1 MVSTWAHVQGG
12 HGYFQLQLQT
22 SHALAAAASHRLCRG
37 HIPFQPIFPAD
48 LPLELGDELYIIEQG
63 GRDGEW
69 CRGYLVAP
77 PSLLAGLTSAKGQTL
92 EARVFSGIFPRNCVE
107 IREVLGDGDGY
118 KALLN
123 ADRKSI
129 DRLTLSGWDGEYLS
143 RNSLAYSVN
152 DFQAVGEV
160 SDVVFAKKGKPSQ
173 IIIHKTDGSD
183 QASPRWRTGSIPHTP
198 VSLAPRDPD
207 APKPAAPVPMLK
219 IGDETPTS
227 LTEPLVDEIASCLRE
242 WHSTNLHELLLE
254 RRYDVL
260 EEMSSIVQEL
270 DFARRQLLHNVLTGK
285 EKEALRDETVWKLV
299 KANKMLSGDVI
310 VRDPEGRGRLLTGDD
325 SAIQLAKLQS
335 EMSMLESRPTQT
347 SDATALHHL
356 LLEIN
361 AVSGNAPGQVT
372 IGIQLFSRSDAGSL
386 SPLSETFSLDIP
398 SPDKF
403 VNMSQSSRLKTLFT
417 ELAATDIGD
426 GSANG
431 RQLYLVA
438 WVRAPESRS
447 TADTTP
453 TSRPSVSRE
462 SSTPTK
468 ATANGG
474 VQPSAKGSLRTR
486 RSMMWT
492 PKQRGPSL
500 DQPSKSTTQGL
511 PRSSSSTSSVK
522 EATSQSAPTKEVT
535 AIRTVGVGILEI
547 SPILRQ
553 DKDVEQVIN
562 IWSPRRDGEDG
573 EGLTDGFDKLIRA
586 LLPSPTGRYVRADP
600 AARLHLHLR
609 PFTSCDAEFLIRQNP
624 TILHDVVQTQRIGF
638 SKAPTKPRSDIY
650 VTLSQA
656 VFPVDALL
664 SHPQAGQIPLQTT
677 TGLHNLQLT
686 LEVRDAKGA
695 RIDKCVFPS
704 SSNTS
709 NTAWRTTIAQRCTPW
724 NQTIRLKI
732 PTEKIPGAHMVMS
745 VADAPEFPFAL
756 AWMPLWDQQAFIRD
770 GRHSLL
776 LHAYDKQTSSIE
788 NGKGAYLNLPW
799 SALGKNESA
808 KDEAVTGPLATLHL
822 ETHLCSTEYS
832 QDQVILGLLNW
843 KERPVDEVLDTLKR
857 LLFVPEIEIVKQL
870 SGVFDA
876 LFGILV
882 ENAGNE
888 EYENLIFNDLVTV
901 LGIVHDRRYNLG
913 PLVDRYTDEQF
924 SFPFVTPCLIR
935 SYLRLL
941 NAGTDGTQS
950 RSLRAAFK
958 VGRHLLKFIIKA
970 REQQKAKEEGIG
982 ITTVQSTFNRDM
994 HTIFKSMETL
1004 MKNSSPALVGSKTL
1018 VVQHFHTWLPELSNV
1033 LSKDEM
1039 VMIALSFMD
1048 SCKDVTGML
1057 ILYKLV
1063 LIQNYTQ
1070 FEVFAS
1076 GEERRTLI
1084 SSCIG
1089 WLAPYWGSTSG
1100 VSDLYRDQVR
1110 LSSSI
1115 VAQLLSQSDPLLYG
1129 FMPSIVASYCAIST
1143 EGVDETEYLSLL
1155 FSKTFPFQM
1164 KAAKTPQSFDES
1176 LVELS
1181 ALMAA
1186 IAKIPSP
1193 NLPSLKELEL
1203 ALFVAQTLE
1212 AHNSILD
1219 CEAYPETWFSIHV
1232 YNHRA
1237 TIKSLEHIAVLLI
1250 DKLLPAP
1257 DDADTFDTKLWESF
1271 FMTLLKRCP
1280 CARDLPRAEA
1290 PRGLEDRRRCAR
1302 AGADLLQSTWEAIG
1316 WETTDDER
1324 ERFNLKRLGGYQV
1337 QYVPGLVPPIIGL
1350 CLSVHEGLRHVAV
1363 QILQTMILSEWDL
1376 NQDISIIETEIIS
1389 SLDALFKSKQM
1400 NESVSQKIFIGEL
1413 LDLFESETIFDDL
1426 LSNAVKSLVGTV
1438 DELLDLLVAS
1448 QSGASTQ
1455 SLHALKLMEYM
1466 KDMGREDIFIRYVH
1480 ELAEAQ
1486 AAAGNFT
1493 EAGLA
1498 LQFHA
1503 DLYEWD
1509 LNKAMPELVRPAFP
1523 PQNAFERR
1531 EALYFSII
1539 QHFENAMA
1547 WGPALACYKELA
1559 VHYEHTTMDFAK
1571 LSRAQSSMARIY
1583 DFIAKGGKQF
1593 PRYFRVVYKGLGF
1606 PPGLRDKE
1614 FIFETSPT
1622 ERMASFVDRMQ
1633 REHPTAQVMSTGDIP
1648 DYEGQFLQIS
1658 AVSAYRDVSHPVYQR
1673 PKVPS
1678 SVREHLLIS
1687 DPSRFSAT
1695 SRRHTSS
1702 SDVREQFVEKLVFT
1716 VSEAFP
1722 NILRRS
1728 EIVSAQ
1734 EVSLSPLQT
1743 AIERT
1748 WRKTQEL
1755 QLIGRRAASGE
1766 DSGLSNLT
1774 EALESLL
1781 EAGSSNSNC
1790 VASYRV
1796 FLSDAE
1802 MARNRLLEEIDED
1815 AEEVQATQQPVDSM
1829 ETALSVALVDHALA
1843 IKHALSLYQRPA
1855 QQATQAELL
1864 RRFEDVFEPEL
1875 ASLFPAPLEY
1885 SSPTPTQTARQSPS
1899 LSDKRRMAPVQRVVS
1914 PEQDLSRTIRGNA
1927 HTRKRS
1933 DRQSV
1938 SHRISIINP
1947 FKRSHG
1953 ATNSIFTIQQSDS
1966 KGQITGDQDEN
1977 LDDDTA
1983 TIHSRTTSH
1992 SRGGRSEKRR
2002 SFFGGDKTHKHG
2014 SSPSVAHD
2022 SQTSLNTHNVSRDTA
2037 TRSNDGRS
2045 RAGSQHRGPTA
2056 TGAATDRA
2064 APASSGGWS
2073 TLPSTRDYSRPVT
2086 RESNAVT
2093 LTTTNGT
2100 APLSP
2105 VLNNS
2110 NNGMR
2115 DSVFR
2120 RFSMLKGV
2128 GRKSSRMDFKANGA
2142 LPEEHINLQ
2151 SNLRLYLA
2159 LPNFRSHFRSHTF
2172 GPRRMTSGNG
2182 SLDANERTG
2191 LLGAH
2196 RDSFAGLS
2204 PHVHADEH
2212 GGHHHPNDTRVWT
2225 HWPMHVVHL
2234 TWKTLV
2240 RDYVN
2245 VLLIFVPF
2253 GIIAGAL
2260 EWDSTTVFTLN
2271 FFAIVP
2277 LASLLSFATEE
2288 LAATLGQSLGGLM
2301 NATFG
2306 NAVELIVSII
2316 ALRQNQIRVVQASM
2330 LGSILSNIL
2339 LVLGCCFFVGGLRFR
2354 EQSFNST
2361 VASTMSSLMAVAS
2374 ASLIIPATLYAAISG
2389 NTTAKPDATG
2399 EIPDPDKAAQKN
2411 ILILSHG
2418 TSIILLVIYV
2428 MYLYFQLGSHSDLFE
2443 ETNCSDTENV
2453 AGAEGEEE
2461 EEEERVLSPWAA
2473 AVVLVVVTVLVSI
2486 CADYL
2491 VDAIDPLVQT
2501 TGMSKTFIGLVLIPI
2516 VGNAAEHVT
2525 AVVVAYKDK
2534 MDLAIGVAIGSSLQ
2548 IALFVTP
2555 FLVILGWIMGIEM
2568 TLHFQTFETVAFFIS
2583 GLVVT
2588 LLIQDGKSNYLEG
2601 GMCLGMYLIL
2611 ALAFYVYPD
2620 SVGN

>member
-1 MVSTWAHVQGG
+1 MPWRPLPRIAFAVAI
-12 HGYFQLQLQT
+12 Y
-22 SHALAAAASHRLCRG
+22 
-37 HIPFQPIFPAD
+37 PFNPSSPAD

-63 GRDGEW
+63 GKDGEW

-77 PSLLAGLTSAKGQTL
+77 PSLLAGLTSTKGQTL

-123 ADRKSI
+123 ADQKSI
-129 DRLTLSGWDGEYLS
+129 DRLTLSGWDGEFTS
-143 RNSLAYSVN
+143 RNSLVYSVS
-152 DFQAVGEV
+152 DFQTAGEV
-160 SDVVFAKKGKPSQ
+160 SDVVLAKKGKPSQ

-198 VSLAPRDPD
+198 VSFAPRDPD
-207 APKPAAPVPMLK
+207 GPKPAAPVPMLK

-242 WHSTNLHELLLE
+242 WHSTNLHELLLA

-260 EEMSSIVQEL
+260 EEMSTIVQEL

-310 VRDPEGRGRLLTGDD
+310 VRDPEQRGRLLTGDD

-335 EMSMLESRPTQT
+335 EMSMLDSSPTQT
-347 SDATALHHL
+347 SDVTALHHL

-372 IGIQLFSRSDAGSL
+372 IGIQLFSRSDAGAL

-403 VNMSQSSRLKTLFT
+403 INMSQSSRLKTLFT
-417 ELAATDIGD
+417 DLAATDIGD

-438 WVRAPESRS
+438 WVRAPETRS

-453 TSRPSVSRE
+453 VSRPSISRDNP
-462 SSTPTK
+462 TPAK

-474 VQPSAKGSLRTR
+474 IQPSAKGSLRTR

-492 PKQRGPSL
+492 AKQRGPSF
-500 DQPSKSTTQGL
+500 DQPSKPTTPGI
-511 PRSSSSTSSVK
+511 PRASSSSSSFQ
-522 EATSQSAPTKEVT
+522 EPTTPQPAPTKEVS

-553 DKDVEQVIN
+553 EKDAEQVIN

-609 PFTSCDAEFLIRQNP
+609 PFVSSDAEFLIRQNP

-656 VFPVDALL
+656 VFPTDALL
-664 SHPQAGQIPLQTT
+664 SHPQAGQIPLQAS

-686 LEVRDAKGA
+686 LEVRDVKGA
-695 RIDKCVFPS
+695 RIEKCVFPS

-709 NTAWRTTIAQRCTPW
+709 NTAWRTTIAQRGSPW

-732 PTEKIPGAHMVMS
+732 PTEQIPGSHMVMS

-832 QDQVILGLLNW
+832 QDQIILSLLNW
-843 KERPVDEVLDTLKR
+843 RERPVDEVLNTLKR

-888 EYENLIFNDLVTV
+888 EYENLIFNNLVTV
-901 LGIVHDRRYNLG
+901 LGIVHDRRYNLS
-913 PLVDRYTDEQF
+913 PLVDRYADEQF
-924 SFPFVTPCLIR
+924 NFPFVTPCLIR

-941 NAGTDGTQS
+941 NASTDSTQS

-958 VGRHLLKFIIKA
+958 VGRHLFKFIIKA

-994 HTIFKSMETL
+994 HTIFKALETL

-1039 VMIALSFMD
+1039 IMIALSFMD

-1063 LIQNYTQ
+1063 LIQNYTL
-1070 FEVFAS
+1070 FDVFTS

-1089 WLAPYWGSTSG
+1089 WLAPYWGSTSA

-1115 VAQLLSQSDPLLYG
+1115 VAQLLSQPDPLIYG

-1155 FSKTFPFQM
+1155 FSKAFPFQM
-1164 KAAKTPQSFDES
+1164 KTAKTPQSFDES

-1186 IAKIPSP
+1186 ISKITSP
-1193 NLPSLKELEL
+1193 KLPSLKELEL

-1271 FMTLLKRCP
+1271 FTTLLKVISSDVLALETFPEQKR
-1280 CARDLPRAEA
+1280 RAVWKIAGDVREQ
-1290 PRGLEDRRRCAR
+1290 
-1302 AGADLLQSTWEAIG
+1302 GADLLQSTWEAIG
-1316 WETTDDER
+1316 WDTTDDER
-1324 ERFNLKRLGGYQV
+1324 ERFNLKKLGGYQV

-1350 CLSVHEGLRHVAV
+1350 CLSVHDGLRHVAV

-1389 SLDALFKSKQM
+1389 SLDILFKSKQM

-1413 LDLFESETIFDDL
+1413 LDLFESETISDDL

-1448 QSGASTQ
+1448 QGGASIQ
-1455 SLHALKLMEYM
+1455 SMHALKLMEYM

-1509 LNKAMPELVRPAFP
+1509 LTKPMPELLRPAFP
-1523 PQNAFERR
+1523 AQSAFERR
-1531 EALYFSII
+1531 EALYFSVI
-1539 QHFENAMA
+1539 QNFENAMA
-1547 WGPALACYKELA
+1547 WGPALTCYKELA
-1559 VHYEHTTMDFAK
+1559 AHYEHTTMDFAK

-1583 DFIAKGGKQF
+1583 DIIAKGGKQF

-1614 FIFETSPT
+1614 FIFEASPT

-1633 REHPTAQVMSTGDIP
+1633 REHPTAQVMSTGEIP

-1695 SRRHTSS
+1695 SRRHTNS

-1716 VSEAFP
+1716 VSQAFP

-1728 EIVSAQ
+1728 EIISAQ
-1734 EVSLSPLQT
+1734 EVALSPLQT

-1766 DSGLSNLT
+1766 DSSLSNLT

-1781 EAGSSNSNC
+1781 EFRSSSSNC

-1802 MARNRLLEEIDED
+1802 MARNKLLEQVDED
-1815 AEEVQATQQPVDSM
+1815 AEGVQQSPQPVDPM
-1829 ETALSVALVDHALA
+1829 ETALSVALIDHALA

-1875 ASLFPAPLEY
+1875 GSLMPAAAEY
-1885 SSPTPTQTARQSPS
+1885 SSPTPTQTARQSPILGDS
-1899 LSDKRRMAPVQRVVS
+1899 RRMPIQQAVS
-1914 PEQDLSRTIRGNA
+1914 PEDPNRAARGNA

-1953 ATNSIFTIQQSDS
+1953 ATSSIFTIQPSDS
-1966 KGQITGDQDEN
+1966 KGQIVGEHDEN
-1977 LDDDTA
+1977 IDDDTA

-2002 SFFGGDKTHKHG
+2002 SFFGGDKTYKHDT
-2014 SSPSVAHD
+2014 SPSVAHD
-2022 SQTSLNTHNVSRDTA
+2022 SQTSLNTHNAPRDTA
-2037 TRSNDGRS
+2037 PRSHDGRS

-2056 TGAATDRA
+2056 TGAATDRT
-2064 APASSGGWS
+2064 APSTGGWS

-2110 NNGMR
+2110 NSGMR

-2128 GRKSSRMDFKANGA
+2128 GRKSSRIDFKAN
-2142 LPEEHINLQ
+2142 
-2151 SNLRLYLA
+2151 A

-2172 GPRRMTSGNG
+2172 GPRMSSTNV
-2182 SLDANERTG
+2182 SLANERTG
-2191 LLGAH
+2191 LLASH
-2196 RDSFAGLS
+2196 RGSFDGIA
-2204 PHVHADEH
+2204 PHEHTEH
-2212 GGHHHPNDTRVWT
+2212 GQHHHHAKDNRVWV

-2234 TWKTLV
+2234 TWKTIV

-2245 VLLIFVPF
+2245 VLLIFVPL

-2260 EWDSTTVFTLN
+2260 EWDSTTVFILN

-2339 LVLGCCFFVGGLRFR
+2339 LVLGCCFFVGGLRYR

-2374 ASLIIPATLYAAISG
+2374 ASLIIPATLYAAIK
-2389 NTTAKPDATG
+2389 NTIEDGTNSHQ
-2399 EIPDPDKAAQKN
+2399 DPDKAAQSN

-2418 TSIILLVIYV
+2418 TAIILLMIYV
-2428 MYLYFQLGSHSDLFE
+2428 MYLYFQLVSHSELFE
-2443 ETNCSDTENV
+2443 ESNASDTENI
-2453 AGAEGEEE
+2453 AGTEEEE
-2461 EEEERVLSPWAA
+2461 EEEERILSPWAA

-2491 VDAIDPLVQT
+2491 VDAIDPLVKT

-2555 FLVILGWIMGIEM
+2555 FLVILGWIMDIPM

-2601 GMCLGMYLIL
+2601 GMCLGMYIIL

-2620 SVGN
+2620 NI

>member
-1 MVSTWAHVQGG
+1 MPWRPLPRIAFAVAI
-12 HGYFQLQLQT
+12 Y
-22 SHALAAAASHRLCRG
+22 
-37 HIPFQPIFPAD
+37 PFNPSSPAD

-63 GRDGEW
+63 GKDGEW

-77 PSLLAGLTSAKGQTL
+77 PSLLAGLTSTKGQTL

-107 IREVLGDGDGY
+107 IREVLGDGEGY

-129 DRLTLSGWDGEYLS
+129 DRLTLSGLDGDFVS
-143 RNSLAYSVN
+143 RNSLAYSIS
-152 DFQAVGEV
+152 DIQAAGEV

-198 VSLAPRDPD
+198 VSFAPRDPD
-207 APKPAAPVPMLK
+207 GPKPAAPVPMLK
-219 IGDETPTS
+219 IGDETPTC

-242 WHSTNLHELLLE
+242 WHSTNLHELLLA

-260 EEMSSIVQEL
+260 EEMSTIVQEL

-310 VRDPEGRGRLLTGDD
+310 VRDPEQRGCLLTGED

-335 EMSMLESRPTQT
+335 EMSMLDSSPTQT

-372 IGIQLFSRSDAGSL
+372 IGIQLFSRSDAGAL

-403 VNMSQSSRLKTLFT
+403 INMSQSSKLKTLFT
-417 ELAATDIGD
+417 DLAATDIGD

-438 WVRAPESRS
+438 WVRAPETRS

-453 TSRPSVSRE
+453 VSRPSISRD
-462 SSTPTK
+462 SPTPTK
-468 ATANGG
+468 TTANGG
-474 VQPSAKGSLRTR
+474 VQPSTKGSLRTR
-486 RSMMWT
+486 RSIMWT
-492 PKQRGPSL
+492 AKQRGPSF
-500 DQPSKSTTQGL
+500 DQPSKPTTQGI
-511 PRSSSSTSSVK
+511 PQTSSSASSFK
-522 EATSQSAPTKEVT
+522 EPTTPQPAPTKEVS

-553 DKDVEQVIN
+553 EKDAEQVIN

-609 PFTSCDAEFLIRQNP
+609 PFASSDAEFLIRQNP

-638 SKAPTKPRSDIY
+638 AKAPTKPRSDIY

-656 VFPVDALL
+656 VFPTDALL
-664 SHPQAGQIPLQTT
+664 SHPQAGQIPLQAT

-686 LEVRDAKGA
+686 LEVRDAQGA

-709 NTAWRTTIAQRCTPW
+709 NTAWRTTIAQRGSPW

-732 PTEKIPGAHMVMS
+732 PTEQIPGSHMVMS

-788 NGKGAYLNLPW
+788 NGKGAYLTLPW

-808 KDEAVTGPLATLHL
+808 KDEALTGPLATLHL

-832 QDQVILGLLNW
+832 QDQIILSLLNW
-843 KERPVDEVLDTLKR
+843 RERPVDEVLNTLKR

-870 SGVFDA
+870 NGVFDA

-888 EYENLIFNDLVTV
+888 EYENLIFNNLVTV
-901 LGIVHDRRYNLG
+901 LGIVHDRRYNLS
-913 PLVDRYTDEQF
+913 PLVDRYADEQF
-924 SFPFVTPCLIR
+924 NFPFVTPCLIR

-941 NAGTDGTQS
+941 NAATDGTQS

-958 VGRHLLKFIIKA
+958 VGRHLFKFIIKA

-994 HTIFKSMETL
+994 HTIFKALETL
-1004 MKNSSPALVGSKTL
+1004 MKNASPALVGSKTL

-1039 VMIALSFMD
+1039 IMIALSFMD

-1063 LIQNYTQ
+1063 LIQNYTL
-1070 FEVFAS
+1070 FDVFTS

-1089 WLAPYWGSTSG
+1089 WLTPYWGSTSG

-1115 VAQLLSQSDPLLYG
+1115 VAQLLSQPDPLIYG

-1155 FSKTFPFQM
+1155 FSKAFPFQM
-1164 KAAKTPQSFDES
+1164 KTAKTSQSFDES

-1186 IAKIPSP
+1186 ISKITSP
-1193 NLPSLKELEL
+1193 KLPSLKELEL

-1271 FMTLLKRCP
+1271 FTTLLKVISSDVLALETFPEQKR
-1280 CARDLPRAEA
+1280 RAVWKIAGDVREQ
-1290 PRGLEDRRRCAR
+1290 
-1302 AGADLLQSTWEAIG
+1302 GADLLQSTWEAIG
-1316 WETTDDER
+1316 WDTTDDER
-1324 ERFNLKRLGGYQV
+1324 ERFNLKKLGGYQV

-1389 SLDALFKSKQM
+1389 SLDILFKSKQM

-1413 LDLFESETIFDDL
+1413 LDLFESETISDDL

-1448 QSGASTQ
+1448 QGGASIQ
-1455 SLHALKLMEYM
+1455 SMHALKLMEYM

-1509 LNKAMPELVRPAFP
+1509 LTKPMPELLRPAFP
-1523 PQNAFERR
+1523 AQSAFERR
-1531 EALYFSII
+1531 EALYFSVI
-1539 QHFENAMA
+1539 QNFENAMA
-1547 WGPALACYKELA
+1547 WAPALTCYKELA
-1559 VHYEHTTMDFAK
+1559 AHYEHTTMDFAK

-1583 DFIAKGGKQF
+1583 DIIAKGSKQF

-1614 FIFETSPT
+1614 FIFEAAPT

-1633 REHPTAQVMSTGDIP
+1633 REHPTAQVMSTGEIP

-1658 AVSAYRDVSHPVYQR
+1658 TVSAYRDVSHPVYQR

-1687 DPSRFSAT
+1687 SPSRFSTT
-1695 SRRHTSS
+1695 SRRHTNS
-1702 SDVREQFVEKLVFT
+1702 SDVREHFVEKLVFT

-1734 EVSLSPLQT
+1734 EVALSPLQT

-1766 DSGLSNLT
+1766 DSSLSNLT

-1781 EAGSSNSNC
+1781 EFRSSPSNC

-1802 MARNRLLEEIDED
+1802 MARNKLLEQVSED
-1815 AEEVQATQQPVDSM
+1815 AEGVQETPQPVDSM
-1829 ETALSVALVDHALA
+1829 ETALSVALIDHALA

-1875 ASLFPAPLEY
+1875 GSLMPAAAEY
-1885 SSPTPTQTARQSPS
+1885 SSPTPTQTARQSPILGDS
-1899 LSDKRRMAPVQRVVS
+1899 RRMPIQQAVS
-1914 PEQDLSRTIRGNA
+1914 PEDSDRTARDNA

-1953 ATNSIFTIQQSDS
+1953 ASNSIFTIQPSDS
-1966 KGQITGDQDEN
+1966 KGQIVGEPDEN
-1977 LDDDTA
+1977 IDDDTA

-2002 SFFGGDKTHKHG
+2002 SFFSGDKAYKHDT
-2014 SSPSVAHD
+2014 SPSVTHD
-2022 SQTSLNTHNVSRDTA
+2022 SQTSLNTHNA
-2037 TRSNDGRS
+2037 TRDMAPRSHDGRS
-2045 RAGSQHRGPTA
+2045 RASSQHRGPTA
-2056 TGAATDRA
+2056 TGAATDRT
-2064 APASSGGWS
+2064 APSTGGWS

-2110 NNGMR
+2110 NSGMR

-2128 GRKSSRMDFKANGA
+2128 GRKSSRIDFKANGA
-2142 LPEEHINLQ
+2142 LPEEI
-2151 SNLRLYLA
+2151 YPA

-2172 GPRRMTSGNG
+2172 GPRMSSTNG
-2182 SLDANERTG
+2182 SLANERTG
-2191 LLGAH
+2191 LLASH
-2196 RDSFAGLS
+2196 RGSFDALA
-2204 PHVHADEH
+2204 PHEH
-2212 GGHHHPNDTRVWT
+2212 IDHGQHHHHPKDNRVWV
-2225 HWPMHVVHL
+2225 HWPMYVVHL
-2234 TWKTLV
+2234 TWKTIV

-2245 VLLIFVPF
+2245 VLLIFVPL
-2253 GIIAGAL
+2253 GIVAGAL
-2260 EWDSTTVFTLN
+2260 GWDSTAVFTLN

-2339 LVLGCCFFVGGLRFR
+2339 LVLGCCFFVGGLRYR

-2374 ASLIIPATLYAAISG
+2374 ASLIIPATLYAAIKNTVNKHDTDG
-2389 NTTAKPDATG
+2389 NH
-2399 EIPDPDKAAQKN
+2399 DPDQDAQDN

-2418 TSIILLVIYV
+2418 TAIILLMIYV
-2428 MYLYFQLGSHSDLFE
+2428 MYLYFQLVSHSDLFE
-2443 ETNCSDTENV
+2443 ESNSSDTENI
-2453 AGAEGEEE
+2453 AGTEEEEE
-2461 EEEERVLSPWAA
+2461 EEEERILSPWAA
-2473 AVVLVVVTVLVSI
+2473 GVVLVVVTVLVSI

-2491 VDAIDPLVQT
+2491 VDAIDPLVTT

-2525 AVVVAYKDK
+2525 AVVVAYKNK

-2555 FLVILGWIMGIEM
+2555 FLVILGWIMDIPM

-2601 GMCLGMYLIL
+2601 GMCLGMYIIL

-2620 SVGN
+2620 TV

>member
-1 MVSTWAHVQGG
+1 MPWRPLPRIAFAVAI
-12 HGYFQLQLQT
+12 Y
-22 SHALAAAASHRLCRG
+22 
-37 HIPFQPIFPAD
+37 PFQPSSPAD

-63 GRDGEW
+63 GKDGEW

-77 PSLLAGLTSAKGQTL
+77 PSLLAGLTSTKGQTL

-107 IREVLGDGDGY
+107 IREVLGDGDGQ
-118 KALLN
+118 KAMLN
-123 ADRKSI
+123 GNRKSV
-129 DRLTLSGWDGEYLS
+129 DRLTLSGLEGDFMS
-143 RNSLAYSVN
+143 RNSLVYSESYM
-152 DFQAVGEV
+152 GTEV
-160 SDVVFAKKGKPSQ
+160 SDAVFAKKGKPAH
-173 IIIHKTDGSD
+173 IVIHKTEERDLS
-183 QASPRWRTGSIPHTP
+183 SPRSVQTWRSGSIPHTP
-198 VSLAPRDPD
+198 VSFSPRDPN

-242 WHSTNLHELLLE
+242 WHSTNLHELLLT
-254 RRYDVL
+254 RQYDVL
-260 EEMSSIVQEL
+260 EEMSTIVQEL
-270 DFARRQLLHNVLTGK
+270 DFARRQLLHNVLTGQ

-310 VRDPEGRGRLLTGDD
+310 VRDPEQRGRLLTGED

-335 EMSMLESRPTQT
+335 EMSMLDSRPTST

-361 AVSGNAPGQVT
+361 AVSGNAPGPVT
-372 IGIQLFSRSDAGSL
+372 IGIQLFSRTDSGVL
-386 SPLSETFSLDIP
+386 SPLSETFSLEIP

-403 VNMSQSSRLKTLFT
+403 INMSQSSKLKTLFT
-417 ELAATDIGD
+417 DLAATDIGD

-431 RQLYLVA
+431 RQLYLLA
-438 WVRAPESRS
+438 TVRAPETRS
-447 TADTTP
+447 TTDTTP
-453 TSRPSVSRE
+453 VSRSSISRE
-462 SSTPTK
+462 SPAPAK
-468 ATANGG
+468 AAGASG
-474 VQPSAKGSLRTR
+474 IQPSVKGSLRTR

-492 PKQRGPSL
+492 PKTRGPSL
-500 DQPSKSTTQGL
+500 DQSSPTGQGL
-511 PRSSSSTSSVK
+511 PRQSSSSSSIK
-522 EATSQSAPTKEVT
+522 EQTTAQSTPAKEIL

-553 DKDVEQVIN
+553 DRDAEQVIN
-562 IWSPRRDGEDG
+562 IWSPRQNGEDG
-573 EGLTDGFDKLIRA
+573 EGLTEGFDKLIRT
-586 LLPSPTGRYVRADP
+586 LLPSPTGRYVRCDP
-600 AARLHLHLR
+600 AARLHLHLH
-609 PFTSCDAEFLIRQNP
+609 PFISSDPDALIRQNP
-624 TILHDVVQTQRIGF
+624 TIMHDVVQTQRIGF
-638 SKAPTKPRSDIY
+638 SKAPTRPRSDIY

-656 VFPVDALL
+656 VFPTDALL
-664 SHPQAGQIPLQTT
+664 SHPQAGQIPLQAT

-686 LEVRDAKGA
+686 LEVRDAKGG
-695 RIDKCVFPS
+695 RIDKCVYPS
-704 SSNTS
+704 SANTC
-709 NTAWRTTIAQRCTPW
+709 NTAWRTTIAQRGTPW

-732 PTEKIPGAHMVMS
+732 PTEQIPGSHIVMS
-745 VADAPEFPFAL
+745 VANAPEFPFAL
-756 AWMPLWDQQAFIRD
+756 AWMPLWDHQAFIRD

-808 KDEAVTGPLATLHL
+808 KDQDVTGPLATLHL

-832 QDQVILGLLNW
+832 QDQVILSLLNW
-843 KERPVDEVLDTLKR
+843 RERPVDEVLDPLKR

-888 EYENLIFNDLVTV
+888 EYENLIFNNLVTV
-901 LGIVHDRRYNLG
+901 LGIVHDRRFNLG
-913 PLVDRYTDEQF
+913 PLVDRYADNQF
-924 SFPFVTPCLIR
+924 NFPFVTPCLIR

-941 NAGTDGTQS
+941 HAGTDGQQS

-982 ITTVQSTFNRDM
+982 ITAVQSTFNRDM
-994 HTIFKSMETL
+994 HTIFKSLETL
-1004 MKNSSPALVGSKTL
+1004 MKNPSPALVGSKTL
-1018 VVQHFHTWLPELSNV
+1018 VVQHFHTWLPELSKV
-1033 LSKDEM
+1033 LNKDEM

-1070 FEVFAS
+1070 FELFAS
-1076 GEERRTLI
+1076 GEERQTLI

-1089 WLAPYWGSTSG
+1089 WLAPYWGSTST

-1115 VAQLLSQSDPLLYG
+1115 VAQLLSQPDPQLYG
-1129 FMPSIVASYCAIST
+1129 FMPSIVASYCAISA

-1155 FSKTFPFQM
+1155 FSKAFPFQM
-1164 KAAKTPQSFDES
+1164 KTAKTPQSFDES

-1186 IAKIPSP
+1186 IAKIVSP
-1193 NLPSLKELEL
+1193 ILPSLKELEL
-1203 ALFVAQTLE
+1203 ATFVAQTFE

-1219 CEAYPETWFSIHV
+1219 CQAYPETWFSIHV

-1250 DKLLPAP
+1250 ENLLPAP

-1271 FMTLLKRCP
+1271 FTTLLKVISSDVLALETFPEQKR
-1280 CARDLPRAEA
+1280 RAVWKIAGDVREQ
-1290 PRGLEDRRRCAR
+1290 
-1302 AGADLLQSTWEAIG
+1302 GADLLQSTWEAIG
-1316 WETTDDER
+1316 WETTEDER

-1350 CLSVHEGLRHVAV
+1350 CLSVHDGLRHVAV

-1389 SLDALFKSKQM
+1389 SLDTLFKSKHM
-1400 NESVSQKIFIGEL
+1400 NESVSQKIFVGEL
-1413 LDLFESETIFDDL
+1413 LDLFENETIADEL

-1509 LNKAMPELVRPAFP
+1509 LNKAMPELLTPELPA
-1523 PQNAFERR
+1523 QSAFDRR
-1531 EALYFSII
+1531 EALYFSVI

-1547 WGPALACYKELA
+1547 WAPALACYKELA
-1559 VHYEHTTMDFAK
+1559 AHYEHTTMDFAK

-1583 DFIAKGGKQF
+1583 DCIAKGGKQF
-1593 PRYFRVVYKGLGF
+1593 PRYFRVAYKGLGF
-1606 PPGLRDKE
+1606 PPSLRDKE
-1614 FIFETSPT
+1614 FIFEGSPT

-1633 REHPTAQVMSTGDIP
+1633 REHPTAQITSAGEIP

-1658 AVSAYRDVSHPVYQR
+1658 AVSAYRDVTHPVYQR
-1673 PKVPS
+1673 SKIPH

-1702 SDVREQFVEKLVFT
+1702 SDVREQYVEKLIFT

-1728 EIVSAQ
+1728 EIISAQ
-1734 EVSLSPLQT
+1734 EVALSPLQT

-1755 QLIGRRAASGE
+1755 QLLERRAASGE
-1766 DSGLSNLT
+1766 DSSLSNLT
-1774 EALESLL
+1774 EALEQLL
-1781 EAGSSNSNC
+1781 ENRSPTSNC
-1790 VASYRV
+1790 VALYRQ

-1802 MARNRLLEEIDED
+1802 MAREKLLEEVDED
-1815 AEEVQATQQPVDSM
+1815 ATDAEAVPEDADPM
-1829 ETALSVALVDHALA
+1829 ENALAVALIDHALA

-1855 QQATQAELL
+1855 HQATQAELL

-1875 ASLFPAPLEY
+1875 ASLTSTPVEY
-1885 SSPTPTQTARQSPS
+1885 SSPTPTQTARQSPNS
-1899 LSDKRRMAPVQRVVS
+1899 SEIRRHQSVQRTAS
-1914 PEQDLSRTIRGNA
+1914 PEQELMRASRGKA
-1927 HTRKRS
+1927 HTHKRS
-1933 DRQSV
+1933 ERQSV

-1953 ATNSIFTIQQSDS
+1953 ASNSIFTIQQSDS
-1966 KGQITGDQDEN
+1966 KGLIVDQEEA
-1977 LDDDTA
+1977 DDDTA

-2014 SSPSVAHD
+2014 SSPSVGGAGAGHD
-2022 SQTSLNTHNVSRDTA
+2022 SQTSLKTKPSRNPSRDTTA
-2037 TRSNDGRS
+2037 QSHDGRS

-2056 TGAATDRA
+2056 SGAAGPDRP

-2073 TLPSTRDYSRPVT
+2073 TLPPTRDYSRPAT
-2086 RESNAVT
+2086 RDSTNNTVT

-2105 VLNNS
+2105 VSNGSANGNS
-2110 NNGMR
+2110 SGMR

-2120 RFSMLKGV
+2120 RFTHV
-2128 GRKSSRMDFKANGA
+2128 
-2142 LPEEHINLQ
+2142 
-2151 SNLRLYLA
+2151 
-2159 LPNFRSHFRSHTF
+2159 NFRSQFRSYSF
-2172 GPRRMTSGNG
+2172 GSSRRMSSGSAGNG
-2182 SLDANERTG
+2182 NINGPSEQTS
-2191 LLGAH
+2191 LLGSH
-2196 RDSFAGLS
+2196 RASSFSGLA
-2204 PHVHADEH
+2204 PHEQQEH
-2212 GGHHHPNDTRVWT
+2212 GQHHHHPKDNRVWVA
-2225 HWPMHVVHL
+2225 WPKHVVRL

-2245 VLLIFVPF
+2245 LLLVMVPL
-2253 GIIAGAL
+2253 GIVAGAL
-2260 EWDSTTVFTLN
+2260 GWDSTAVFTLN
-2271 FFAIVP
+2271 FFAIIP

-2288 LAATLGQSLGGLM
+2288 LAATMGQALGGLM

-2316 ALRQNQIRVVQASM
+2316 ALKDNQVRVVQASM

-2354 EQSFNST
+2354 EQTFNST

-2374 ASLIIPATLYAAISG
+2374 ASLIIPATLYAAISNG
-2389 NTTAKPDATG
+2389 TTTKPGENATS
-2399 EIPDPDKAAQKN
+2399 PDDNAQKN

-2418 TSIILLVIYV
+2418 TSIILLIIYV
-2428 MYLYFQLGSHSDLFE
+2428 MYLYFQLHSHADLFE
-2443 ETNCSDTENV
+2443 ETNGSDAEN
-2453 AGAEGEEE
+2453 GAADEEE
-2461 EEEERVLSPWAA
+2461 EEEERVLTPWAA
-2473 AVVLVVVTVLVSI
+2473 TVALIVVTILVAI

-2491 VDAIDPLVQT
+2491 VGSIDSIVQK

-2601 GMCLGMYLIL
+2601 GMCLGMYIIL

-2620 SVGN
+2620 NVAT

>member
-1 MVSTWAHVQGG
+1 MPWRPLPRIAFAVAI
-12 HGYFQLQLQT
+12 Y
-22 SHALAAAASHRLCRG
+22 
-37 HIPFQPIFPAD
+37 PFNPSSPAD

-63 GRDGEW
+63 GTDGEW

-77 PSLLAGLTSAKGQTL
+77 PSLLAGLTSTKGQTL

-129 DRLTLSGWDGEYLS
+129 DRLTLSGLDGDYLS
-143 RNSLAYSVN
+143 RNSLAYSVS
-152 DFQAVGEV
+152 DVQAAGEV

-198 VSLAPRDPD
+198 VSFAPRDPD

-242 WHSTNLHELLLE
+242 WHSTNLHELLLA

-260 EEMSSIVQEL
+260 EEMSNIVQEL

-310 VRDPEGRGRLLTGDD
+310 VRDPEQRGRLLTGDD

-335 EMSMLESRPTQT
+335 EMSMLDSRPTQV

-372 IGIQLFSRSDAGSL
+372 IGIQLFSRSDTGSL

-438 WVRAPESRS
+438 WVRAPETRS
-447 TADTTP
+447 AADTTP
-453 TSRPSVSRE
+453 MSRPSISRE
-462 SSTPTK
+462 SPTPAK
-468 ATANGG
+468 ATTNGG
-474 VQPSAKGSLRTR
+474 IQPSAKGSLKTR

-492 PKQRGPSL
+492 PKQRGPSFE
-500 DQPSKSTTQGL
+500 QPSKGTTQGI
-511 PRSSSSTSSVK
+511 PRTSSSTSSAK
-522 EATSQSAPTKEVT
+522 EATTPQAAPTKEVS

-553 DKDVEQVIN
+553 EKDAEQVIN

-609 PFTSCDAEFLIRQNP
+609 PFTSSDAECLIRQNP
-624 TILHDVVQTQRIGF
+624 TILHDVIQTQRIGF

-656 VFPVDALL
+656 VFPTDALL
-664 SHPQAGQIPLQTT
+664 SHPQAGQIPLQATS
-677 TGLHNLQLT
+677 GLHNLQLT

-709 NTAWRTTIAQRCTPW
+709 NTAWRTTIAQRGTPW

-732 PTEKIPGAHMVMS
+732 PTEQIPGSHMVMS

-832 QDQVILGLLNW
+832 QDQVILSLLNW
-843 KERPVDEVLDTLKR
+843 RERPVDEVLDTLKR

-888 EYENLIFNDLVTV
+888 EYENLIFNNLVTV

-913 PLVDRYTDEQF
+913 PLVDRYADEQF
-924 SFPFVTPCLIR
+924 NFPFVTPCLIR

-941 NAGTDGTQS
+941 NAATDGTQS
-950 RSLRAAFK
+950 RNLRAAFK

-994 HTIFKSMETL
+994 HTIFKSLETL

-1018 VVQHFHTWLPELSNV
+1018 VVQHFHTWLPELSHI

-1039 VMIALSFMD
+1039 IMIALSFMD

-1063 LIQNYTQ
+1063 LIQNYTL

-1076 GEERRTLI
+1076 GDERRTLI

-1115 VAQLLSQSDPLLYG
+1115 VAQLLSQSDPLLYE

-1155 FSKTFPFQM
+1155 FSKAFPFQM
-1164 KAAKTPQSFDES
+1164 KTAKTPQSFDES

-1181 ALMAA
+1181 ALIAA

-1193 NLPSLKELEL
+1193 KLPKLKELEL

-1250 DKLLPAP
+1250 DRLLPAP

-1271 FMTLLKRCP
+1271 FTTLLKVISSDVLALETFPEQKR
-1280 CARDLPRAEA
+1280 RAVWKIAGDVREQ
-1290 PRGLEDRRRCAR
+1290 
-1302 AGADLLQSTWEAIG
+1302 GADLLQSTWEAIG

-1324 ERFNLKRLGGYQV
+1324 ERFNLKKLGGYQV

-1413 LDLFESETIFDDL
+1413 LDLFESETISDDL

-1509 LNKAMPELVRPAFP
+1509 LTKPLPELLRPAFP
-1523 PQNAFERR
+1523 PQSAFERR
-1531 EALYFSII
+1531 EALYFSVI
-1539 QHFENAMA
+1539 QNFENAMA

-1559 VHYEHTTMDFAK
+1559 AHYEHTTMDFAK

-1593 PRYFRVVYKGLGF
+1593 PRYFRVAYKGLGF

-1614 FIFETSPT
+1614 FIFEASPT

-1633 REHPTAQVMSTGDIP
+1633 REHPTAQVMSTGEIP

-1658 AVSAYRDVSHPVYQR
+1658 AVSAHRDVSHPVYQR

-1695 SRRHTSS
+1695 SRRHTSG

-1734 EVSLSPLQT
+1734 EVALSPLQT

-1755 QLIGRRAASGE
+1755 QLLCRRAASGE
-1766 DSGLSNLT
+1766 DSSLSNLT

-1781 EAGSSNSNC
+1781 EVRSPTSNC
-1790 VASYRV
+1790 VALYRV

-1802 MARNRLLEEIDED
+1802 MARNKLLEEIDED
-1815 AEEVQATQQPVDSM
+1815 AEEIQQTQQPVDPM
-1829 ETALSVALVDHALA
+1829 ETALSVALIDHALA
-1843 IKHALSLYQRPA
+1843 IKYALSLYQRPA

-1875 ASLFPAPLEY
+1875 GSLVPAAEY
-1885 SSPTPTQTARQSPS
+1885 SSPTPTQTARQSSP
-1899 LSDKRRMAPVQRVVS
+1899 LGDNRRMPAIQRIVS
-1914 PEQDLSRTIRGNA
+1914 PEQDQSRAARGNS

-1953 ATNSIFTIQQSDS
+1953 ASNSIFTIQQSDS
-1966 KGQITGDQDEN
+1966 KGQIVGEQDEN
-1977 LDDDTA
+1977 IDDDTA

-1992 SRGGRSEKRR
+1992 SRGGRSEKCR
-2002 SFFGGDKTHKHG
+2002 SFFGGDKTYKHG
-2014 SSPSVAHD
+2014 SSPSVAHE
-2022 SQTSLNTHNVSRDTA
+2022 SQTSLNAHNASRDTTA
-2037 TRSNDGRS
+2037 RSTDGRS

-2056 TGAATDRA
+2056 SGTATDRA

-2086 RESNAVT
+2086 RDSNAVT

-2105 VLNNS
+2105 VLNN
-2110 NNGMR
+2110 NNTGMR

-2128 GRKSSRMDFKANGA
+2128 GRKGSRMDFKANGA
-2142 LPEEHINLQ
+2142 LPEE
-2151 SNLRLYLA
+2151 
-2159 LPNFRSHFRSHTF
+2159 
-2172 GPRRMTSGNG
+2172 
-2182 SLDANERTG
+2182 
-2191 LLGAH
+2191 
-2196 RDSFAGLS
+2196 
-2204 PHVHADEH
+2204 
-2212 GGHHHPNDTRVWT
+2212 
-2225 HWPMHVVHL
+2225 
-2234 TWKTLV
+2234 
-2240 RDYVN
+2240 
-2245 VLLIFVPF
+2245 
-2253 GIIAGAL
+2253 
-2260 EWDSTTVFTLN
+2260 
-2271 FFAIVP
+2271 
-2277 LASLLSFATEE
+2277 
-2288 LAATLGQSLGGLM
+2288 
-2301 NATFG
+2301 
-2306 NAVELIVSII
+2306 
-2316 ALRQNQIRVVQASM
+2316 
-2330 LGSILSNIL
+2330 
-2339 LVLGCCFFVGGLRFR
+2339 
-2354 EQSFNST
+2354 
-2361 VASTMSSLMAVAS
+2361 
-2374 ASLIIPATLYAAISG
+2374 
-2389 NTTAKPDATG
+2389 
-2399 EIPDPDKAAQKN
+2399 
-2411 ILILSHG
+2411 
-2418 TSIILLVIYV
+2418 
-2428 MYLYFQLGSHSDLFE
+2428 
-2443 ETNCSDTENV
+2443 
-2453 AGAEGEEE
+2453 
-2461 EEEERVLSPWAA
+2461 
-2473 AVVLVVVTVLVSI
+2473 
-2486 CADYL
+2486 
-2491 VDAIDPLVQT
+2491 
-2501 TGMSKTFIGLVLIPI
+2501 
-2516 VGNAAEHVT
+2516 
-2525 AVVVAYKDK
+2525 
-2534 MDLAIGVAIGSSLQ
+2534 
-2548 IALFVTP
+2548 
-2555 FLVILGWIMGIEM
+2555 
-2568 TLHFQTFETVAFFIS
+2568 
-2583 GLVVT
+2583 
-2588 LLIQDGKSNYLEG
+2588 
-2601 GMCLGMYLIL
+2601 
-2611 ALAFYVYPD
+2611 
-2620 SVGN
+2620 

>member
-1 MVSTWAHVQGG
+1 MPWRPLPRIAFAVAI
-12 HGYFQLQLQT
+12 Y
-22 SHALAAAASHRLCRG
+22 
-37 HIPFQPIFPAD
+37 PFNPSSPAD

-63 GRDGEW
+63 GSNGEW

-77 PSLLAGLTSAKGQTL
+77 PSLLAGLTSTKGQTL

-107 IREVLGDGDGY
+107 IREVLGDNDGY
-118 KALLN
+118 RALLN
-123 ADRKSI
+123 GDRRSI
-129 DRLTLSGWDGEYLS
+129 DRLTLSGLEGDLMS
-143 RNSLAYSVN
+143 RNSLAISVG
-152 DFQAVGEV
+152 DFQAAGEV
-160 SDVVFAKKGKPSQ
+160 SDVVFARKGRPSQ
-173 IIIHKTDGSD
+173 IVINKTDD
-183 QASPRWRTGSIPHTP
+183 PDMASPRSVQTWRTRSIPHTP
-198 VSLAPRDPD
+198 VSFAPRDPD

-242 WHSTNLHELLLE
+242 WHSTNLHELLLA

-260 EEMSSIVQEL
+260 EDMSNIVQEL

-285 EKEALRDETVWKLV
+285 EKEKLRDETVWKLV

-310 VRDPEGRGRLLTGDD
+310 VRDPEQRGRLLTGED

-335 EMSMLESRPTQT
+335 EMSMLESHPTAT

-372 IGIQLFSRSDAGSL
+372 IAIQLFSRSDAGTL

-403 VNMSQSSRLKTLFT
+403 VNMSQSSKLKTLFT

-426 GSANG
+426 GSPNG

-438 WVRAPESRS
+438 WVRASETRS

-453 TSRPSVSRE
+453 VSRPSISRD
-462 SSTPTK
+462 SPTQSK

-474 VQPSAKGSLRTR
+474 IQPSVKGSLRTR

-492 PKQRGPSL
+492 GKQRGPSF
-500 DQPSKSTTQGL
+500 DQPAKSPGIPQ
-511 PRSSSSTSSVK
+511 SASSSTSVK
-522 EATSQSAPTKEVT
+522 ETASPKPATKEVS

-553 DKDVEQVIN
+553 DKDAEQVIN
-562 IWSPRRDGEDG
+562 IWSPRRDGEEG
-573 EGLTDGFDKLIRA
+573 EGLTDGFDKLIRT

-609 PFTSCDAEFLIRQNP
+609 PFTSSDAESLIRQNP

-656 VFPVDALL
+656 VFPADALL
-664 SHPQAGQIPLQTT
+664 SHPQAGQIPLQAT
-677 TGLHNLQLT
+677 TGLNNLQLT
-686 LEVRDAKGA
+686 LEVRDANGG

-709 NTAWRTTIAQRCTPW
+709 NTAWRTTIAQRGSPW

-732 PTEKIPGAHMVMS
+732 PTEQIPGSHMVMS

-770 GRHSLL
+770 GRHFLL

-832 QDQVILGLLNW
+832 QDQVILSLLNW
-843 KERPVDEVLDTLKR
+843 RERPVDEVLDTLKR

-901 LGIVHDRRYNLG
+901 LGIVHDRRFNLG
-913 PLVDRYTDEQF
+913 PLVDRYADEQF

-941 NAGTDGTQS
+941 NAATDGTQS

-982 ITTVQSTFNRDM
+982 ITAVQSTFNRDM
-994 HTIFKSMETL
+994 HTIFKSLETL
-1004 MKNSSPALVGSKTL
+1004 MKNSSPTLVGSKTL
-1018 VVQHFHTWLPELSNV
+1018 VVQHFHTWLPELSKV

-1039 VMIALSFMD
+1039 IMIALSFMD

-1063 LIQNYTQ
+1063 LIQNYTL
-1070 FEVFAS
+1070 FEIFSS

-1089 WLAPYWGSTSG
+1089 WLAPYWGSTPS

-1110 LSSSI
+1110 LSCSI
-1115 VAQLLSQSDPLLYG
+1115 VAQLLSQPDPQLYG
-1129 FMPSIVASYCAIST
+1129 FMPSIVASYCAVSA

-1155 FSKTFPFQM
+1155 FSKSFPFQM
-1164 KAAKTPQSFDES
+1164 KTAKTPQAFDES

-1186 IAKIPSP
+1186 IAKIISP
-1193 NLPSLKELEL
+1193 DLPSLKELEL
-1203 ALFVAQTLE
+1203 ATFIGQTFE

-1219 CEAYPETWFSIHV
+1219 CEAYPESWFSIHV

-1237 TIKSLEHIAVLLI
+1237 TIKSLEHIALLLI
-1250 DKLLPAP
+1250 DKFLPAP

-1271 FMTLLKRCP
+1271 FTTLLKVISSDVLALETFPEQKR
-1280 CARDLPRAEA
+1280 RAVWKIAGDVREQ
-1290 PRGLEDRRRCAR
+1290 
-1302 AGADLLQSTWEAIG
+1302 GADLLQSTWEAIG
-1316 WETTDDER
+1316 WEATDDER
-1324 ERFNLKRLGGYQV
+1324 ERFNLKKLGGYQV

-1363 QILQTMILSEWDL
+1363 QILQTMILSEWEL

-1389 SLDALFKSKQM
+1389 SLDTLFKSKQM
-1400 NESVSQKIFIGEL
+1400 NESVSQKIFVGEL
-1413 LDLFESETIFDDL
+1413 LDLFESETISDDL

-1448 QSGASTQ
+1448 QGGASTQ

-1509 LNKAMPELVRPAFP
+1509 LNKPLPELLTPALP
-1523 PQNAFERR
+1523 AQNAFERR

-1547 WGPALACYKELA
+1547 WAPALTCYKELA
-1559 VHYEHTTMDFAK
+1559 AHYEHTTMDFAK

-1606 PPGLRDKE
+1606 PQGLRDKE
-1614 FIFETSPT
+1614 FIFEASPT
-1622 ERMASFVDRMQ
+1622 ERMATFVDRMQ
-1633 REHPTAQVMSTGDIP
+1633 REHPSAQIMSTGEIP

-1658 AVSAYRDVSHPVYQR
+1658 AVSAHRDVSHPVYQR
-1673 PKVPS
+1673 PKVPF

-1695 SRRHTSS
+1695 SRRHTTS

-1716 VSEAFP
+1716 VSESFP

-1728 EIVSAQ
+1728 EIISVD
-1734 EVSLSPLQT
+1734 EITLSPLQT

-1766 DSGLSNLT
+1766 DSTLSNLT

-1781 EAGSSNSNC
+1781 ELRSPTSNC
-1790 VASYRV
+1790 VALYRV

-1802 MARNRLLEEIDED
+1802 MARNKLLEEIDED
-1815 AEEVQATQQPVDSM
+1815 AEEIVQTEQPVDPM
-1829 ETALSVALVDHALA
+1829 ETALSVALVDHAMA

-1855 QQATQAELL
+1855 HQATQAELL

-1875 ASLFPAPLEY
+1875 GSMVPAVLEY

-1899 LSDKRRMAPVQRVVS
+1899 LSDNRRTKSLQRVS
-1914 PEQDLSRTIRGNA
+1914 QDQEQIRSTRSNA

-1933 DRQSV
+1933 ERQSV

-1966 KGQITGDQDEN
+1966 KGQIVSEQDETAE
-1977 LDDDTA
+1977 DDTA

-2002 SFFGGDKTHKHG
+2002 SFFGGDKTYKHG
-2014 SSPSVAHD
+2014 SSPSVANAAHD
-2022 SQTSLNTHNVSRDTA
+2022 SQTSLNMRNDA
-2037 TRSNDGRS
+2037 ARSHDGRS
-2045 RAGSQHRGPTA
+2045 RAGSQHRGA
-2056 TGAATDRA
+2056 SVTGAATDRT
-2064 APASSGGWS
+2064 APVSSGGWS
-2073 TLPSTRDYSRPVT
+2073 TIPPTRDYSRPATRDSNTVT
-2086 RESNAVT
+2086 M
-2093 LTTTNGT
+2093 TTTNGT

-2105 VLNNS
+2105 VLNN
-2110 NNGMR
+2110 NNTGMR

-2120 RFSMLKGV
+2120 RFSLLKGV
-2128 GRKSSRMDFKANGA
+2128 GRKSSRLDFKANGA
-2142 LPEEHINLQ
+2142 LPEE
-2151 SNLRLYLA
+2151 
-2159 LPNFRSHFRSHTF
+2159 
-2172 GPRRMTSGNG
+2172 
-2182 SLDANERTG
+2182 
-2191 LLGAH
+2191 
-2196 RDSFAGLS
+2196 
-2204 PHVHADEH
+2204 
-2212 GGHHHPNDTRVWT
+2212 
-2225 HWPMHVVHL
+2225 
-2234 TWKTLV
+2234 
-2240 RDYVN
+2240 
-2245 VLLIFVPF
+2245 
-2253 GIIAGAL
+2253 
-2260 EWDSTTVFTLN
+2260 
-2271 FFAIVP
+2271 
-2277 LASLLSFATEE
+2277 
-2288 LAATLGQSLGGLM
+2288 
-2301 NATFG
+2301 
-2306 NAVELIVSII
+2306 
-2316 ALRQNQIRVVQASM
+2316 
-2330 LGSILSNIL
+2330 
-2339 LVLGCCFFVGGLRFR
+2339 
-2354 EQSFNST
+2354 
-2361 VASTMSSLMAVAS
+2361 
-2374 ASLIIPATLYAAISG
+2374 
-2389 NTTAKPDATG
+2389 
-2399 EIPDPDKAAQKN
+2399 
-2411 ILILSHG
+2411 
-2418 TSIILLVIYV
+2418 
-2428 MYLYFQLGSHSDLFE
+2428 
-2443 ETNCSDTENV
+2443 
-2453 AGAEGEEE
+2453 
-2461 EEEERVLSPWAA
+2461 
-2473 AVVLVVVTVLVSI
+2473 
-2486 CADYL
+2486 
-2491 VDAIDPLVQT
+2491 
-2501 TGMSKTFIGLVLIPI
+2501 
-2516 VGNAAEHVT
+2516 
-2525 AVVVAYKDK
+2525 
-2534 MDLAIGVAIGSSLQ
+2534 
-2548 IALFVTP
+2548 
-2555 FLVILGWIMGIEM
+2555 
-2568 TLHFQTFETVAFFIS
+2568 
-2583 GLVVT
+2583 
-2588 LLIQDGKSNYLEG
+2588 
-2601 GMCLGMYLIL
+2601 
-2611 ALAFYVYPD
+2611 
-2620 SVGN
+2620 

>member
-1 MVSTWAHVQGG
+1 MPWRPLPRIAFAVAI
-12 HGYFQLQLQT
+12 Y
-22 SHALAAAASHRLCRG
+22 
-37 HIPFQPIFPAD
+37 PFNPSSPAD

-63 GRDGEW
+63 GTDGEW

-77 PSLLAGLTSAKGQTL
+77 PSLLAGLTSTKGQTL

-129 DRLTLSGWDGEYLS
+129 DRLTLSGWDGDLLS
-143 RNSLAYSVN
+143 RNSLAYSLS
-152 DFQAVGEV
+152 DSQAAGEV
-160 SDVVFAKKGKPSQ
+160 SEVVFAKKGKPSQ
-173 IIIHKTDGSD
+173 IVIHKTDGSD

-198 VSLAPRDPD
+198 VSFAPRDPD
-207 APKPAAPVPMLK
+207 GPKPAAPVPMLK

-242 WHSTNLHELLLE
+242 WHSTNLHELLLA
-254 RRYDVL
+254 RQYNVL
-260 EEMSSIVQEL
+260 EEMSTIVQEL

-310 VRDPEGRGRLLTGDD
+310 VRDPEQRGRLLTGDD

-335 EMSMLESRPTQT
+335 EMSMLDSSPIQI

-372 IGIQLFSRSDAGSL
+372 IGIQLFSRSDTGAL

-403 VNMSQSSRLKTLFT
+403 INMSQSSKLKTLFT

-438 WVRAPESRS
+438 WVRAPETRS
-447 TADTTP
+447 TADTTLV
-453 TSRPSVSRE
+453 SRPSISRE
-462 SSTPTK
+462 SPTPTK

-474 VQPSAKGSLRTR
+474 IQPSVKGSLKTR

-492 PKQRGPSL
+492 PKQRGPGL
-500 DQPSKSTTQGL
+500 DQPSKPTTQGV
-511 PRSSSSTSSVK
+511 PRTPSSTSSAK
-522 EATSQSAPTKEVT
+522 EATTPQPAPTKEVS

-547 SPILRQ
+547 SSILRQ
-553 DKDVEQVIN
+553 EKDAEQVIN

-586 LLPSPTGRYVRADP
+586 LLPSPTGR
-600 AARLHLHLR
+600 
-609 PFTSCDAEFLIRQNP
+609 SDAESLIRQNP

-656 VFPVDALL
+656 VFPTDALL
-664 SHPQAGQIPLQTT
+664 SHPQAGQIPLQAT

-704 SSNTS
+704 SSNNS
-709 NTAWRTTIAQRCTPW
+709 NTAWRTTIAERGSPW

-732 PTEKIPGAHMVMS
+732 PTEQIPGSHMVMS

-808 KDEAVTGPLATLHL
+808 KDEALTGPLATLHL

-832 QDQVILGLLNW
+832 QDQVILSLLNW
-843 KERPVDEVLDTLKR
+843 RERPVDEVFDTLKR
-857 LLFVPEIEIVKQL
+857 LLFVPEIEIVKQV

-913 PLVDRYTDEQF
+913 PLVDRYADEQF
-924 SFPFVTPCLIR
+924 NFPFVTPCLIR

-941 NAGTDGTQS
+941 SAGTDGTQS

-1039 VMIALSFMD
+1039 IMIALSFMD

-1063 LIQNYTQ
+1063 LIQNYTL
-1070 FEVFAS
+1070 FEIFAS
-1076 GEERRTLI
+1076 GEERQTLI

-1089 WLAPYWGSTSG
+1089 WLAPYWGSTSD

-1155 FSKTFPFQM
+1155 FSKAFPFQM
-1164 KAAKTPQSFDES
+1164 KTAKTPQKFDES

-1186 IAKIPSP
+1186 IAKIASP
-1193 NLPSLKELEL
+1193 KLPSLKELEL

-1237 TIKSLEHIAVLLI
+1237 TIKSLEHIALLLI
-1250 DKLLPAP
+1250 DNLLPAP

-1271 FMTLLKRCP
+1271 FTTLLKVISSDVLALETFPEQKR
-1280 CARDLPRAEA
+1280 RAVWKIAGDVREQ
-1290 PRGLEDRRRCAR
+1290 
-1302 AGADLLQSTWEAIG
+1302 GADLLQSTWEAIG

-1324 ERFNLKRLGGYQV
+1324 ERFNLKKLGGYQV

-1350 CLSVHEGLRHVAV
+1350 CLSVHEGLRRVAV

-1389 SLDALFKSKQM
+1389 SLDTLFKSKQM
-1400 NESVSQKIFIGEL
+1400 GESVSQKIFIGEL
-1413 LDLFESETIFDDL
+1413 LDLFESETISDDL

-1448 QSGASTQ
+1448 QNGASTQ

-1486 AAAGNFT
+1486 AEAGNFT

-1509 LNKAMPELVRPAFP
+1509 LTKPMPELLRPAFP
-1523 PQNAFERR
+1523 PQSAFERR
-1531 EALYFSII
+1531 EALYFSVI
-1539 QHFENAMA
+1539 QNFENAMA

-1559 VHYEHTTMDFAK
+1559 AHYEHTTMDFAK

-1583 DFIAKGGKQF
+1583 DIIAKGSKQF
-1593 PRYFRVVYKGLGF
+1593 PRYFRVAYKGLGF

-1614 FIFETSPT
+1614 FIFEASPT

-1633 REHPTAQVMSTGDIP
+1633 REHPTAQIMSTGEIP

-1658 AVSAYRDVSHPVYQR
+1658 AVSAYRDVSHPIYQR
-1673 PKVPS
+1673 SKVPS

-1695 SRRHTSS
+1695 SRRHTTS
-1702 SDVREQFVEKLVFT
+1702 SDVREQFVEKLIFT

-1734 EVSLSPLQT
+1734 EISLSPLQT

-1755 QLIGRRAASGE
+1755 QLIERRAASGE
-1766 DSGLSNLT
+1766 DSNLSNLT

-1781 EAGSSNSNC
+1781 ELRSSNSNC
-1790 VASYRV
+1790 VALYRV
-1796 FLSDAE
+1796 FLADAE
-1802 MARNRLLEEIDED
+1802 MARNKLLEEVDED
-1815 AEEVQATQQPVDSM
+1815 DEEVRETQQPIDPM
-1829 ETALSVALVDHALA
+1829 ETALEVALIDHALA

-1875 ASLFPAPLEY
+1875 GSVVTAPLEY
-1885 SSPTPTQTARQSPS
+1885 SSPTPTQTARQSPVLGDS
-1899 LSDKRRMAPVQRVVS
+1899 RRMPPIQRAVT
-1914 PEQDLSRTIRGNA
+1914 PEQDSSRATRGNA
-1927 HTRKRS
+1927 HTHKRS

-1953 ATNSIFTIQQSDS
+1953 ASNSIFTIQQSDS
-1966 KGQITGDQDEN
+1966 KGQIVGEQDEN
-1977 LDDDTA
+1977 ADDDTA

-1992 SRGGRSEKRR
+1992 SRAGRSEKRR
-2002 SFFGGDKTHKHG
+2002 SFFGGDKTYKHG
-2014 SSPSVAHD
+2014 SSASVALE
-2022 SQTSLNTHNVSRDTA
+2022 SQTSLNAHNASRDTA
-2037 TRSNDGRS
+2037 ARSHDGRS
-2045 RAGSQHRGPTA
+2045 RAGSQHRGPPA
-2056 TGAATDRA
+2056 SGAATERA
-2064 APASSGGWS
+2064 APVSSGGWS

-2086 RESNAVT
+2086 RESNAIT
-2093 LTTTNGT
+2093 MTTTNGT

-2105 VLNNS
+2105 VLNN
-2110 NNGMR
+2110 NNTGVR

-2120 RFSMLKGV
+2120 RLSMLKGV
-2128 GRKSSRMDFKANGA
+2128 GRKSSRMDFKANGT
-2142 LPEEHINLQ
+2142 LQEE
-2151 SNLRLYLA
+2151 
-2159 LPNFRSHFRSHTF
+2159 
-2172 GPRRMTSGNG
+2172 
-2182 SLDANERTG
+2182 
-2191 LLGAH
+2191 
-2196 RDSFAGLS
+2196 
-2204 PHVHADEH
+2204 
-2212 GGHHHPNDTRVWT
+2212 
-2225 HWPMHVVHL
+2225 
-2234 TWKTLV
+2234 
-2240 RDYVN
+2240 
-2245 VLLIFVPF
+2245 
-2253 GIIAGAL
+2253 
-2260 EWDSTTVFTLN
+2260 
-2271 FFAIVP
+2271 
-2277 LASLLSFATEE
+2277 
-2288 LAATLGQSLGGLM
+2288 
-2301 NATFG
+2301 
-2306 NAVELIVSII
+2306 
-2316 ALRQNQIRVVQASM
+2316 
-2330 LGSILSNIL
+2330 
-2339 LVLGCCFFVGGLRFR
+2339 
-2354 EQSFNST
+2354 
-2361 VASTMSSLMAVAS
+2361 
-2374 ASLIIPATLYAAISG
+2374 
-2389 NTTAKPDATG
+2389 
-2399 EIPDPDKAAQKN
+2399 
-2411 ILILSHG
+2411 
-2418 TSIILLVIYV
+2418 
-2428 MYLYFQLGSHSDLFE
+2428 
-2443 ETNCSDTENV
+2443 
-2453 AGAEGEEE
+2453 
-2461 EEEERVLSPWAA
+2461 
-2473 AVVLVVVTVLVSI
+2473 
-2486 CADYL
+2486 
-2491 VDAIDPLVQT
+2491 
-2501 TGMSKTFIGLVLIPI
+2501 
-2516 VGNAAEHVT
+2516 
-2525 AVVVAYKDK
+2525 
-2534 MDLAIGVAIGSSLQ
+2534 
-2548 IALFVTP
+2548 
-2555 FLVILGWIMGIEM
+2555 
-2568 TLHFQTFETVAFFIS
+2568 
-2583 GLVVT
+2583 
-2588 LLIQDGKSNYLEG
+2588 
-2601 GMCLGMYLIL
+2601 
-2611 ALAFYVYPD
+2611 
-2620 SVGN
+2620 

>member
-1 MVSTWAHVQGG
+1 MPWRPLPRIAFAVAI
-12 HGYFQLQLQT
+12 Y
-22 SHALAAAASHRLCRG
+22 
-37 HIPFQPIFPAD
+37 PFNPSSPAD

-63 GRDGEW
+63 GKDGEW

-77 PSLLAGLTSAKGQTL
+77 PSLLAGLTSTKGQTL

-123 ADRKSI
+123 GDRKSI
-129 DRLTLSGWDGEYLS
+129 DRLTLSGWDGDFMS
-143 RNSLAYSVN
+143 RNSLAYSVS
-152 DFQAVGEV
+152 DFPAAGEV

-173 IIIHKTDGSD
+173 IIIHKTEGSN
-183 QASPRWRTGSIPHTP
+183 QASPQWRTGSIPHTP
-198 VSLAPRDPD
+198 VSFAPRDPD

-242 WHSTNLHELLLE
+242 WHSTNLHELLLA

-260 EEMSSIVQEL
+260 EEMSTIVQEL

-285 EKEALRDETVWKLV
+285 EKEALRVETVWKLV

-310 VRDPEGRGRLLTGDD
+310 VRDPEQRGRLLTGDD

-335 EMSMLESRPTQT
+335 EMSMLDSHPTQT
-347 SDATALHHL
+347 SDATALHHF

-361 AVSGNAPGQVT
+361 AISGNAPGQVT
-372 IGIQLFSRSDAGSL
+372 IGIQLFSRSDAGAL

-403 VNMSQSSRLKTLFT
+403 INMSQSSKLKTLFT
-417 ELAATDIGD
+417 DLAATDVGD

-438 WVRAPESRS
+438 WVRAPETRS
-447 TADTTP
+447 TSDATP
-453 TSRPSVSRE
+453 VSRPSISRD
-462 SSTPTK
+462 SPTPTK

-474 VQPSAKGSLRTR
+474 VHPSVKGSLKTR

-492 PKQRGPSL
+492 AKPRGPSF
-500 DQPSKSTTQGL
+500 DQPSKPTTQGV
-511 PRSSSSTSSVK
+511 PRTSSSASSLK
-522 EATSQSAPTKEVT
+522 EPTTPQPTPTKEVS

-547 SPILRQ
+547 SPVLRQ
-553 DKDVEQVIN
+553 DKDAEQVIN

-609 PFTSCDAEFLIRQNP
+609 PFTSSDAEILIRQNP

-656 VFPVDALL
+656 VFPTDALL
-664 SHPQAGQIPLQTT
+664 SHPQAGQIPLQAT

-704 SSNTS
+704 SSKTS
-709 NTAWRTTIAQRCTPW
+709 NTAWRTTIAQRGSPW

-732 PTEKIPGAHMVMS
+732 PTEQIPGSHMVMS

-788 NGKGAYLNLPW
+788 NGRGAYLNLPW

-832 QDQVILGLLNW
+832 QDQVILSLLNW
-843 KERPVDEVLDTLKR
+843 RERPVDEVLDTLKR

-882 ENAGNE
+882 ENTGNE
-888 EYENLIFNDLVTV
+888 EYENLIFNNLVTV

-913 PLVDRYTDEQF
+913 PLVDRYADEQF
-924 SFPFVTPCLIR
+924 NFPFVTPCLIR

-941 NAGTDGTQS
+941 NAATDGTQS

-994 HTIFKSMETL
+994 HTIFKALETL

-1018 VVQHFHTWLPELSNV
+1018 VVQHFHSWLPELSNV
-1033 LSKDEM
+1033 LSKDEII
-1039 VMIALSFMD
+1039 MIALSFMD

-1063 LIQNYTQ
+1063 LIQNYTL
-1070 FEVFAS
+1070 FDVFTS

-1089 WLAPYWGSTSG
+1089 WLAPYWGSTSR

-1115 VAQLLSQSDPLLYG
+1115 VAQLLSQPDPLIYG
-1129 FMPSIVASYCAIST
+1129 FMPNIVASYCAISA

-1155 FSKTFPFQM
+1155 FSKAFPFQM
-1164 KAAKTPQSFDES
+1164 KTAKTPQSFDES
-1176 LVELS
+1176 LVEIS

-1186 IAKIPSP
+1186 ISKIASP
-1193 NLPSLKELEL
+1193 KLPSLKELEL

-1271 FMTLLKRCP
+1271 FMTLLKVISSDVLALETFPEQKR
-1280 CARDLPRAEA
+1280 RAVWKIAGDVREQ
-1290 PRGLEDRRRCAR
+1290 
-1302 AGADLLQSTWEAIG
+1302 GADLLQSTWEAIG
-1316 WETTDDER
+1316 WDTTDEER
-1324 ERFNLKRLGGYQV
+1324 ERFNLKKLGGYQV

-1389 SLDALFKSKQM
+1389 SLDILFKSKQM

-1413 LDLFESETIFDDL
+1413 LDLFENATMSDDL

-1448 QSGASTQ
+1448 QSGASIQ

-1509 LNKAMPELVRPAFP
+1509 LTKPMPELLRPAFP
-1523 PQNAFERR
+1523 AQSAFERR

-1539 QHFENAMA
+1539 QNFENAMA
-1547 WGPALACYKELA
+1547 WSPALTCYKELA
-1559 VHYEHTTMDFAK
+1559 AHYEHTTMDFAK

-1583 DFIAKGGKQF
+1583 DIIAKGNKQF

-1614 FIFETSPT
+1614 FIFEASPT

-1633 REHPTAQVMSTGDIP
+1633 REHPTAQILSTGESP

-1673 PKVPS
+1673 SKVPS

-1687 DPSRFSAT
+1687 DPSRFST
-1695 SRRHTSS
+1695 TLRRHTNS

-1734 EVSLSPLQT
+1734 EIALSPLQT

-1766 DSGLSNLT
+1766 DSSLSNLT

-1781 EAGSSNSNC
+1781 ELRSPTSNC
-1790 VASYRV
+1790 VALYRV

-1802 MARNRLLEEIDED
+1802 MARNKLLEEVDED
-1815 AEEVQATQQPVDSM
+1815 AEGVQPTPQPVDPM
-1829 ETALSVALVDHALA
+1829 ETALSVALIDHALA

-1875 ASLFPAPLEY
+1875 GCLMPAPAEY
-1885 SSPTPTQTARQSPS
+1885 TSPPPTQTARQSPVLGDS
-1899 LSDKRRMAPVQRVVS
+1899 RRMPPVQQAVS
-1914 PEQDLSRTIRGNA
+1914 PEDPHRAVRGKA

-1953 ATNSIFTIQQSDS
+1953 ATNSIFTIQPSDS
-1966 KGQITGDQDEN
+1966 KGQIVDEHDEN
-1977 LDDDTA
+1977 IDDDTA

-2002 SFFGGDKTHKHG
+2002 SFFGGDKTYKHDT
-2014 SSPSVAHD
+2014 SASVAHD
-2022 SQTSLNTHNVSRDTA
+2022 SQTSLNTHNAARDTVP
-2037 TRSNDGRS
+2037 RSQDGRS

-2056 TGAATDRA
+2056 TGAATDRT

-2086 RESNAVT
+2086 RESNGMT

-2110 NNGMR
+2110 NSGMR

-2128 GRKSSRMDFKANGA
+2128 GRKSSRMDFKA
-2142 LPEEHINLQ
+2142 H
-2151 SNLRLYLA
+2151 A
-2159 LPNFRSHFRSHTF
+2159 LPNFRSYFRSHTF
-2172 GPRRMTSGNG
+2172 GPRRMNSTNG
-2182 SLDANERTG
+2182 TLANERTG
-2191 LLGAH
+2191 LLASH
-2196 RDSFAGLS
+2196 RGSFDGIA
-2204 PHVHADEH
+2204 PHEH
-2212 GGHHHPNDTRVWT
+2212 IDHGQHHHHPKDNRVWVQ
-2225 HWPMHVVHL
+2225 WPMHVVRL
-2234 TWKTLV
+2234 TWKTIV

-2245 VLLIFVPF
+2245 VLLIFVPL
-2253 GIIAGAL
+2253 GIVAGAL
-2260 EWDSTTVFTLN
+2260 GWDSTTVFTLN

-2288 LAATLGQSLGGLM
+2288 LAATLGQALGGLM

-2316 ALRQNQIRVVQASM
+2316 ALRQGQIRVVQASM

-2339 LVLGCCFFVGGLRFR
+2339 LVLGCCFFVGGLRYR
-2354 EQSFNST
+2354 EQSFNTT

-2374 ASLIIPATLYAAISG
+2374 ASLIIPATLYAAISD
-2389 NTTAKPDATG
+2389 KKVVKHSPDDDKL
-2399 EIPDPDKAAQKN
+2399 PDPDQTAQDN

-2418 TSIILLVIYV
+2418 TAIILLLIYV
-2428 MYLYFQLGSHSDLFE
+2428 MYLYFQLASHSDLFE
-2443 ETNCSDTENV
+2443 ESNASDTENT
-2453 AGAEGEEE
+2453 AGAEEEE
-2461 EEEERVLSPWAA
+2461 QEEEERILSPWAA

-2491 VDAIDPLVQT
+2491 VDAIDPLVKT

-2555 FLVILGWIMGIEM
+2555 FLVILGWIMGVEM

-2601 GMCLGMYLIL
+2601 GMCLGMYIIL

-2620 SVGN
+2620 NI

>member
-1 MVSTWAHVQGG
+1 MPWRPLPRIAFAVAI
-12 HGYFQLQLQT
+12 Y
-22 SHALAAAASHRLCRG
+22 
-37 HIPFQPIFPAD
+37 PFNPSSPAD

-63 GRDGEW
+63 GTDGEW

-77 PSLLAGLTSAKGQTL
+77 PSLLAGLSSTKGQTL

-123 ADRKSI
+123 GDRKSI
-129 DRLTLSGWDGEYLS
+129 DRLTLSGSDGEFLA
-143 RNSLAYSVN
+143 RNSFALSG
-152 DFQAVGEV
+152 DFQGEV
-160 SDVVFAKKGKPSQ
+160 SDVIFAKKGKPAQ
-173 IIIHKTDGSD
+173 IVIHKTEDPALS
-183 QASPRWRTGSIPHTP
+183 SPRSVQTWRTGSIPHTP
-198 VSLAPRDPD
+198 VSFAPRDPD

-242 WHSTNLHELLLE
+242 WHSTNLHELLLDQK
-254 RRYDVL
+254 YDVL
-260 EEMSSIVQEL
+260 ENMTNMVQEL

-285 EKEALRDETVWKLV
+285 EKEALRNETVWKLV
-299 KANKMLSGDVI
+299 KANKMLSGNVI
-310 VRDPEGRGRLLTGDD
+310 VRDPEQRGRLLTGDD
-325 SAIQLAKLQS
+325 SGIQLAKLQS
-335 EMSMLESRPTQT
+335 EMSMLESSPVIT

-361 AVSGNAPGQVT
+361 AVSGNSPGPTT
-372 IGIQLFSRSDAGSL
+372 IAIQLYSQSDAGVFG
-386 SPLSETFSLDIP
+386 PLSEAFSLDIP

-403 VNMSQSSRLKTLFT
+403 INMSQSSKLKTLFT

-431 RQLYLVA
+431 RQLYLVV
-438 WVRAPESRS
+438 WVRASETRS
-447 TADTTP
+447 APDTTP
-453 TSRPSVSRE
+453 VSRPSVSRE
-462 SSTPTK
+462 SPTPVKPPT
-468 ATANGG
+468 NGG
-474 VQPSAKGSLRTR
+474 IQPSAKGSLRTR

-500 DQPSKSTTQGL
+500 DNPARPNGQGI
-511 PRSSSSTSSVK
+511 PRSSSSSSSFKDPV
-522 EATSQSAPTKEVT
+522 SPQPAPTKET
-535 AIRTVGVGILEI
+535 SAIRTVGVGVFEI
-547 SPILRQ
+547 SQILRQ
-553 DKDVEQVIN
+553 ERDGEQVIN
-562 IWSPRRDGEDG
+562 IWSPRREGEDG
-573 EGLTDGFDKLIRA
+573 DGLTEGFDKLVRT
-586 LLPSPTGRYVRADP
+586 LLPSPTGRYVRADH

-609 PFTSCDAEFLIRQNP
+609 PFVSSDPDALIRQNP

-638 SKAPTKPRSDIY
+638 SKAPTRPRSDIY

-656 VFPVDALL
+656 VFPTDALL
-664 SHPQAGQIPLQTT
+664 SHPQAGQLPLQVTS
-677 TGLHNLQLT
+677 GLNNLQLT
-686 LEVRDAKGA
+686 LEVRDAQGA
-695 RIDKCVFPS
+695 RVDRCVFPS
-704 SSNTS
+704 SANTS
-709 NTAWRTTIAQRCTPW
+709 NTAWRTTVTQRGSPW

-732 PTEKIPGAHMVMS
+732 PTEKIPGSHMVMS
-745 VADAPEFPFAL
+745 VADAPDFPFAL
-756 AWMPLWDQQAFIRD
+756 AWMPLWDQQAFIKD
-770 GRHSLL
+770 GPHSLL

-799 SALGKNESA
+799 SSLGKNESA
-808 KDEAVTGPLATLHL
+808 KDEALTGPLATLQL

-832 QDQVILGLLNW
+832 QDQVILSLLNW
-843 KERPVDEVLDTLKR
+843 RERPVDEVLDTLKR

-870 SGVFDA
+870 NGVFDA

-888 EYENLIFNDLVTV
+888 EYENLIFNNLVTV

-913 PLVDRYTDEQF
+913 PLVDSYADNQF
-924 SFPFVTPCLIR
+924 NFPFVTPCLIR

-941 NAGTDGTQS
+941 NGATDGQQS

-982 ITTVQSTFNRDM
+982 ITNVQSTFNRDM

-1004 MKNSSPALVGSKTL
+1004 MKNTSPALVGSKTL
-1018 VVQHFHTWLPELSNV
+1018 VVQHIHTWLPELSKV
-1033 LSKDEM
+1033 LSRDEM
-1039 VMIALSFMD
+1039 IMIALSFMD

-1076 GEERRTLI
+1076 GEERKTLI
-1084 SSCIG
+1084 NSCIG
-1089 WLAPYWGSTSG
+1089 WLAPYWGSTPT

-1110 LSSSI
+1110 LSNSI
-1115 VAQLLSQSDPLLYG
+1115 VAQLLSRPDPLLYG
-1129 FMPSIVASYCAIST
+1129 FMPSIVASYCAISA
-1143 EGVDETEYLSLL
+1143 EGVDESEYLSLL
-1155 FSKTFPFQM
+1155 FSKAFPFQM
-1164 KAAKTPQSFDES
+1164 KTAKTPQRFDES

-1181 ALMAA
+1181 ALIAA
-1186 IAKIPSP
+1186 ISKITNPK
-1193 NLPSLKELEL
+1193 LPSLNELEL
-1203 ALFVAQTLE
+1203 ATFVGQTFE

-1219 CEAYPETWFSIHV
+1219 CEAYPESWFSMHV

-1237 TIKSLEHIAVLLI
+1237 TIKSLEHIALLLI

-1271 FMTLLKRCP
+1271 FTTLLKVISSDVLALETFPEQKR
-1280 CARDLPRAEA
+1280 RAVWKIAGDVREQ
-1290 PRGLEDRRRCAR
+1290 
-1302 AGADLLQSTWEAIG
+1302 GADLLQSTWEAIG
-1316 WETTDDER
+1316 WETSDDER

-1389 SLDALFKSKQM
+1389 SLDTLFKSTQM
-1400 NESVSQKIFIGEL
+1400 NETVSQKIFITEL
-1413 LDLFESETIFDDL
+1413 LDLFESETISDDL
-1426 LSNAVKSLVGTV
+1426 LANAVRSLVGTV

-1448 QSGASTQ
+1448 QSGVSTS
-1455 SLHALKLMEYM
+1455 SLQALKLMEYM

-1509 LNKAMPELVRPAFP
+1509 LTKVLPELLTPTFPA
-1523 PQNAFERR
+1523 QSAFDRR
-1531 EALYFSII
+1531 EALYFSVI
-1539 QHFENAMA
+1539 QNFENAMA
-1547 WGPALACYKELA
+1547 WAPALTCYKELA
-1559 VHYEHTTMDFAK
+1559 AHYEHTTMDFAK

-1583 DFIAKGGKQF
+1583 DSIAKGGRQF
-1593 PRYFRVVYKGLGF
+1593 PRYFRVIYKGLGF
-1606 PPGLRDKE
+1606 PLSLRDKE
-1614 FIFETSPT
+1614 FVFEAAPT
-1622 ERMASFVDRMQ
+1622 ERMAAFIDRMQ
-1633 REHPTAQVMSTGDIP
+1633 REHPIAQIMSSGEIP

-1673 PKVPS
+1673 SKVPY

-1687 DPSRFSAT
+1687 EPLRFSST
-1695 SRRHTSS
+1695 SRRHTGS
-1702 SDVREQFVEKLVFT
+1702 SDVREQFVEKFVFT
-1716 VSEAFP
+1716 VSDAFP

-1734 EVSLSPLQT
+1734 EIALSPLQT

-1755 QLIGRRAASGE
+1755 QLLERRAASGE
-1766 DSGLSNLT
+1766 DSSLSNLT
-1774 EALESLL
+1774 EALEQLL
-1781 EAGSSNSNC
+1781 EHRSPSSNC
-1790 VASYRV
+1790 VALYRV

-1802 MARNRLLEEIDED
+1802 IARNKRLEEVDEN
-1815 AEEVQATQQPVDSM
+1815 AEDVEESEPEPVDPM

-1855 QQATQAELL
+1855 HQATQAELL

-1875 ASLFPAPLEY
+1875 GSVAPAPVEY
-1885 SSPTPTQTARQSPS
+1885 SSPTPTQTARQSPVG
-1899 LSDKRRMAPVQRVVS
+1899 DARRLPIHRTIS
-1914 PEQDLSRTIRGNA
+1914 PEQDVNGRTA
-1927 HTRKRS
+1927 HARKRS

-1947 FKRSHG
+1947 FKRHG
-1953 ATNSIFTIQQSDS
+1953 GSNSIFTIQPDKTQT
-1966 KGQITGDQDEN
+1966 TGEEEV
-1977 LDDDTA
+1977 DDDTA
-1983 TIHSRTTSH
+1983 TIHSRTTNH
-1992 SRGGRSEKRR
+1992 SRAGRSEKRR
-2002 SFFGGDKTHKHG
+2002 SFFGDKGYKHG
-2014 SSPSVAHD
+2014 SSPSVAQE
-2022 SQTSLNTHNVSRDTA
+2022 SQTSLKIRNPSQDASHN
-2037 TRSNDGRS
+2037 GRS
-2045 RAGSQHRGPTA
+2045 RGSSQHRHPS
-2056 TGAATDRA
+2056 TGERA
-2064 APASSGGWS
+2064 PPSASGGWS
-2073 TLPSTRDYSRPVT
+2073 TLPPTRDYSRPATRDSNPVT
-2086 RESNAVT
+2086 M
-2093 LTTTNGT
+2093 TTTNGT

-2105 VLNNS
+2105 VS
-2110 NNGMR
+2110 NHSSGNGGMR

-2120 RFSMLKGV
+2120 RFSLLKGKGV
-2128 GRKSSRMDFKANGA
+2128 GRKNSRMDIKS
-2142 LPEEHINLQ
+2142 LPEDVIITDPRATLLSEGCANFQIHGNVP
-2151 SNLRLYLA
+2151 SLRTN
-2159 LPNFRSHFRSHTF
+2159 PNFRSQFRSFSF
-2172 GPRRMTSGNG
+2172 GPRTATMPRNG
-2182 SLDANERTG
+2182 SVDERTG
-2191 LLGAH
+2191 LLRGSFSGLAPHEHDGPH
-2196 RDSFAGLS
+2196 RHPKDSRLW
-2204 PHVHADEH
+2204 VQ
-2212 GGHHHPNDTRVWT
+2212 
-2225 HWPMHVVHL
+2225 WPTHVVHL

-2245 VLLIFVPF
+2245 LLLICVPL
-2253 GIIAGAL
+2253 GIVAGAL
-2260 EWDSTTVFTLN
+2260 GWDSTAVFTLN
-2271 FFAIVP
+2271 FFAIIP

-2288 LAATLGQSLGGLM
+2288 LAATMGQALGGLM

-2316 ALRQNQIRVVQASM
+2316 ALKDNQVRVVQASM

-2374 ASLIIPATLYAAISG
+2374 ASLIIPATLYAAISNNSNSAPG
-2389 NTTAKPDATG
+2389 DDDNR
-2399 EIPDPDKAAQKN
+2399 AAQHN

-2418 TSIILLVIYV
+2418 TSIILLLIYV
-2428 MYLYFQLGSHSDLFE
+2428 MYLYFQLRSHSDLFE
-2443 ETNCSDTENV
+2443 ETNGSDAET
-2453 AGAEGEEE
+2453 GAADEEEE
-2461 EEEERVLSPWAA
+2461 EEEERILSPWAA
-2473 AVVLVVVTVLVSI
+2473 TVALVVVTILVSI

-2491 VDAIDPLVQT
+2491 VGSIDSIVEK

-2555 FLVILGWIMGIEM
+2555 FLVILGWIINIPM

-2601 GMCLGMYLIL
+2601 GMCLGLYIIL

-2620 SVGN
+2620 NVVN

>member
-1 MVSTWAHVQGG
+1 MPWRPLPRIAFAVAI
-12 HGYFQLQLQT
+12 Y
-22 SHALAAAASHRLCRG
+22 
-37 HIPFQPIFPAD
+37 PFNPSSPAD

-63 GRDGEW
+63 GTDGEW

-77 PSLLAGLTSAKGQTL
+77 PSLLAGLTSTKGQTL

-123 ADRKSI
+123 GDRKSI
-129 DRLTLSGWDGEYLS
+129 DRLTLSALDGEFFS
-143 RNSLAYSVN
+143 RNSLALSGE
-152 DFQAVGEV
+152 FQGEV
-160 SDVVFAKKGKPSQ
+160 SDVILAKKGKPSQ
-173 IIIHKTDGSD
+173 IVIHKTDDAALS
-183 QASPRWRTGSIPHTP
+183 SPRSVQTWRTGSIPHTP
-198 VSLAPRDPD
+198 VSFTPRDPD

-242 WHSTNLHELLLE
+242 WHSTNLHELLLD
-254 RRYDVL
+254 RKYDVL
-260 EEMSSIVQEL
+260 ENMSNMVQEL

-299 KANKMLSGDVI
+299 KANKMLSGNVI
-310 VRDPEGRGRLLTGDD
+310 VRDPEQRGRLLTGDD

-335 EMSMLESRPTQT
+335 EMSMLDSSPTVA
-347 SDATALHHL
+347 SDATALNHL

-361 AVSGNAPGQVT
+361 AVSGNAPGPTT
-372 IGIQLFSRSDAGSL
+372 IAIQLFSQSDSGVL
-386 SPLSETFSLDIP
+386 GPLSETFSLDIP

-403 VNMSQSSRLKTLFT
+403 INMSQSSKLKTLFT

-431 RQLYLVA
+431 RQLYLVV
-438 WVRAPESRS
+438 WVRVSETRS
-447 TADTTP
+447 TIDTSP
-453 TSRPSVSRE
+453 VSRPSISRE
-462 SSTPTK
+462 SPTPVVK
-468 ATANGG
+468 ATTNGG
-474 VQPSAKGSLRTR
+474 IQPSARGSLRTR

-492 PKQRGPSL
+492 AKQRGPSL
-500 DQPSKSTTQGL
+500 DQPAKPSTQGV
-511 PRSSSSTSSVK
+511 PRSSSSSSSVK
-522 EATSQSAPTKEVT
+522 EPVTPQPAPTKEIS

-553 DKDVEQVIN
+553 ERDAEQVIN

-573 EGLTDGFDKLIRA
+573 EGMTDGFDKLIRT

-609 PFTSCDAEFLIRQNP
+609 PFTSSDPDILIRENP

-638 SKAPTKPRSDIY
+638 SKAPTRPRSDIY

-656 VFPVDALL
+656 VFPTDALL
-664 SHPQAGQIPLQTT
+664 SHPQAGQLPLQATS
-677 TGLHNLQLT
+677 GLNNLQLT

-695 RIDKCVFPS
+695 RIDRCVFPS
-704 SSNTS
+704 SANTS
-709 NTAWRTTIAQRCTPW
+709 NTAWRTTIAQRGSPW

-732 PTEKIPGAHMVMS
+732 PTEQIPGSHMVMS

-832 QDQVILGLLNW
+832 QDQVILSLLNW
-843 KERPVDEVLDTLKR
+843 RERPVDEVLDTLKR

-901 LGIVHDRRYNLG
+901 LGIVHDRRFNLG
-913 PLVDRYTDEQF
+913 PLVDRYADDQF
-924 SFPFVTPCLIR
+924 NFPFVTPCLIR

-941 NAGTDGTQS
+941 NAATDGQQS

-994 HTIFKSMETL
+994 HTIFKSLETL
-1004 MKNSSPALVGSKTL
+1004 MKNPSPALVGSKTL
-1018 VVQHFHTWLPELSNV
+1018 VVQHFHTWLPELSKV
-1033 LSKDEM
+1033 LSRDEM
-1039 VMIALSFMD
+1039 IMIALSFMD

-1070 FEVFAS
+1070 FELFAS
-1076 GEERRTLI
+1076 GEERQTLI
-1084 SSCIG
+1084 NCCIG
-1089 WLAPYWGSTSG
+1089 WLAPYWGSTPS

-1110 LSSSI
+1110 LSNSI
-1115 VAQLLSQSDPLLYG
+1115 VAQLLSQPDPLLYG

-1155 FSKTFPFQM
+1155 FSKAFPFQM
-1164 KAAKTPQSFDES
+1164 KTAKIPQSFDES

-1186 IAKIPSP
+1186 ISKIVSP
-1193 NLPSLKELEL
+1193 KLPTLKELEL
-1203 ALFVAQTLE
+1203 ATFVAQTFE

-1219 CEAYPETWFSIHV
+1219 CEAYPESWFSIHV

-1237 TIKSLEHIAVLLI
+1237 TIKSLEHIALLLI

-1271 FMTLLKRCP
+1271 FTILLKVISSDVLALETFPEQKR
-1280 CARDLPRAEA
+1280 RAVWKIAGDVREQ
-1290 PRGLEDRRRCAR
+1290 
-1302 AGADLLQSTWEAIG
+1302 GADLLQSTWEAIG

-1389 SLDALFKSKQM
+1389 SLDTLFKSKQM
-1400 NESVSQKIFIGEL
+1400 SESVSQKIFIGEL
-1413 LDLFESETIFDDL
+1413 LDLFENETISDDL

-1448 QSGASTQ
+1448 QSGVSIQ

-1509 LNKAMPELVRPAFP
+1509 LTKLMPELLTPSFPA
-1523 PQNAFERR
+1523 QNSFERR
-1531 EALYFSII
+1531 EALYFSVI

-1547 WGPALACYKELA
+1547 WAPALVCYKELA
-1559 VHYEHTTMDFAK
+1559 AHYEHTTMDFAK

-1583 DFIAKGGKQF
+1583 DLISKGGKQY
-1593 PRYFRVVYKGLGF
+1593 PRYFRVAYKGLGF
-1606 PPGLRDKE
+1606 PPSLRDKE
-1614 FIFETSPT
+1614 FIFEASHT

-1633 REHPTAQVMSTGDIP
+1633 REHPTAQIMSSGEIP

-1658 AVSAYRDVSHPVYQR
+1658 SVSAHRDVSHPVYQR
-1673 PKVPS
+1673 SKVPY

-1687 DPSRFSAT
+1687 DPSRFSST
-1695 SRRHTSS
+1695 SRRHTGS
-1702 SDVREQFVEKLVFT
+1702 SDVREQFVEKFIFT
-1716 VSEAFP
+1716 VSEPFP

-1734 EVSLSPLQT
+1734 EVALSPLQT

-1755 QLIGRRAASGE
+1755 QLLERRAALGE
-1766 DSGLSNLT
+1766 DSSLSNLT
-1774 EALESLL
+1774 EALEQLL
-1781 EAGSSNSNC
+1781 EHRSPSSNC
-1790 VASYRV
+1790 VTSYRV

-1802 MARNRLLEEIDED
+1802 MARNKLLEEVDED
-1815 AEEVQATQQPVDSM
+1815 AEDVEEPQSEPVDPM

-1864 RRFEDVFEPEL
+1864 RRFEDVFAPEL
-1875 ASLFPAPLEY
+1875 GSLVAVPVEY
-1885 SSPTPTQTARQSPS
+1885 SSPTPTQTARHSPA
-1899 LSDKRRMAPVQRVVS
+1899 LSDSRRLPAIQ
-1914 PEQDLSRTIRGNA
+1914 RTISPDQDMNRATRNA

-1933 DRQSV
+1933 ERQSV

-1953 ATNSIFTIQQSDS
+1953 GSNSVFTIQQSDS
-1966 KGQITGDQDEN
+1966 KGQIVGEHEEV
-1977 LDDDTA
+1977 DDDTA

-2002 SFFGGDKTHKHG
+2002 SFFGGDKSYKHG
-2014 SSPSVAHD
+2014 SSPSVAGRE
-2022 SQTSLNTHNVSRDTA
+2022 SQTSLKMRNPSRDTA
-2037 TRSNDGRS
+2037 ARSTDGRS
-2045 RAGSQHRGPTA
+2045 RAGSQHRGPSTA
-2056 TGAATDRA
+2056 DRA
-2064 APASSGGWS
+2064 PASGGWS
-2073 TLPSTRDYSRPVT
+2073 TLPSTRDYSRPATRDSNTVT
-2086 RESNAVT
+2086 M
-2093 LTTTNGT
+2093 TTTNGT

-2105 VLNNS
+2105 VNNNNNS
-2110 NNGMR
+2110 GMR

-2120 RFSMLKGV
+2120 RFSMLKGKGV
-2128 GRKSSRMDFKANGA
+2128 GRKNSRMDFKAA
-2142 LPEEHINLQ
+2142 LPEE
-2151 SNLRLYLA
+2151 
-2159 LPNFRSHFRSHTF
+2159 
-2172 GPRRMTSGNG
+2172 
-2182 SLDANERTG
+2182 
-2191 LLGAH
+2191 
-2196 RDSFAGLS
+2196 
-2204 PHVHADEH
+2204 
-2212 GGHHHPNDTRVWT
+2212 
-2225 HWPMHVVHL
+2225 
-2234 TWKTLV
+2234 
-2240 RDYVN
+2240 
-2245 VLLIFVPF
+2245 
-2253 GIIAGAL
+2253 
-2260 EWDSTTVFTLN
+2260 
-2271 FFAIVP
+2271 
-2277 LASLLSFATEE
+2277 
-2288 LAATLGQSLGGLM
+2288 
-2301 NATFG
+2301 
-2306 NAVELIVSII
+2306 
-2316 ALRQNQIRVVQASM
+2316 
-2330 LGSILSNIL
+2330 
-2339 LVLGCCFFVGGLRFR
+2339 
-2354 EQSFNST
+2354 
-2361 VASTMSSLMAVAS
+2361 
-2374 ASLIIPATLYAAISG
+2374 
-2389 NTTAKPDATG
+2389 
-2399 EIPDPDKAAQKN
+2399 
-2411 ILILSHG
+2411 
-2418 TSIILLVIYV
+2418 
-2428 MYLYFQLGSHSDLFE
+2428 
-2443 ETNCSDTENV
+2443 
-2453 AGAEGEEE
+2453 
-2461 EEEERVLSPWAA
+2461 
-2473 AVVLVVVTVLVSI
+2473 
-2486 CADYL
+2486 
-2491 VDAIDPLVQT
+2491 
-2501 TGMSKTFIGLVLIPI
+2501 
-2516 VGNAAEHVT
+2516 
-2525 AVVVAYKDK
+2525 
-2534 MDLAIGVAIGSSLQ
+2534 
-2548 IALFVTP
+2548 
-2555 FLVILGWIMGIEM
+2555 
-2568 TLHFQTFETVAFFIS
+2568 
-2583 GLVVT
+2583 
-2588 LLIQDGKSNYLEG
+2588 
-2601 GMCLGMYLIL
+2601 
-2611 ALAFYVYPD
+2611 
-2620 SVGN
+2620 

>member
-1 MVSTWAHVQGG
+1 MPWRPLPRIAFAVAI
-12 HGYFQLQLQT
+12 Y
-22 SHALAAAASHRLCRG
+22 
-37 HIPFQPIFPAD
+37 PFNPSSPAD

-63 GRDGEW
+63 GKDGEW

-77 PSLLAGLTSAKGQTL
+77 PSLLAGLTSTKGQTL

-107 IREVLGDGDGY
+107 IREVLGDGEGH

-123 ADRKSI
+123 GDRKSI
-129 DRLTLSGWDGEYLS
+129 DRLTLSALEGDFMS
-143 RNSLAYSVN
+143 RNSLTSFIG
-152 DFQAVGEV
+152 DFQAAAEV
-160 SDVVFAKKGKPSQ
+160 SDVVVAKKGKPSQ
-173 IIIHKTDGSD
+173 IIIHKTDGTD
-183 QASPRWRTGSIPHTP
+183 QTSPRWRTGSIPHTP
-198 VSLAPRDPD
+198 VSFAPRDPD

-242 WHSTNLHELLLE
+242 WHSTNLHELLLA

-260 EEMSSIVQEL
+260 EEMSNIVQEL

-310 VRDPEGRGRLLTGDD
+310 VRDPEQRGRLLTGDD

-335 EMSMLESRPTQT
+335 EMSMLESHPTVT

-372 IGIQLFSRSDAGSL
+372 IGIQLFSRSDSGAL

-403 VNMSQSSRLKTLFT
+403 INMSQSSRLKTLFT

-438 WVRAPESRS
+438 WVRAPETRS

-453 TSRPSVSRE
+453 VSRPSISRD
-462 SSTPTK
+462 SPTPTK
-468 ATANGG
+468 ATSNGG
-474 VQPSAKGSLRTR
+474 VQPSAKGSLKTR

-492 PKQRGPSL
+492 AKPRGLNL
-500 DQPSKSTTQGL
+500 DQPAKPTTQGV
-511 PRSSSSTSSVK
+511 PRSSSSSSSVK
-522 EATSQSAPTKEVT
+522 EPTTPQPSPKKEVT

-553 DKDVEQVIN
+553 EKDAEQVVN
-562 IWSPRRDGEDG
+562 IWSPRRDGENG
-573 EGLTDGFDKLIRA
+573 EGLTDGFDKLIRT
-586 LLPSPTGRYVRADP
+586 LLPSPSGRYVRADP
-600 AARLHLHLR
+600 AARLHLHMR
-609 PFTSCDAEFLIRQNP
+609 PFTSSDAESLIRQNP

-656 VFPVDALL
+656 VFPTDALL
-664 SHPQAGQIPLQTT
+664 SHPQAGQVPVQTT

-686 LEVRDAKGA
+686 LEVRDAQGA

-704 SSNTS
+704 SSNVS
-709 NTAWRTTIAQRCTPW
+709 NTAWRTTITQRGSPW

-732 PTEKIPGAHMVMS
+732 PTEQIPGSHMVMS
-745 VADAPEFPFAL
+745 IADAPEFPFAL

-776 LHAYDKQTSSIE
+776 LHAYDKQTSSLE
-788 NGKGAYLNLPW
+788 NGRGAYLNLPW
-799 SALGKNESA
+799 SSLGKNESA
-808 KDEAVTGPLATLHL
+808 KDEAVTGPLSTLHL

-832 QDQVILGLLNW
+832 QDQVILSLLNW
-843 KERPVDEVLDTLKR
+843 RERPVDEVLDTLKR

-913 PLVDRYTDEQF
+913 PLVDRYTDGQF
-924 SFPFVTPCLIR
+924 NFPFVTPCLIR

-941 NAGTDGTQS
+941 NAATDGTQS

-982 ITTVQSTFNRDM
+982 ITSVQSTFNRDM
-994 HTIFKSMETL
+994 RTIFKSLETL

-1039 VMIALSFMD
+1039 IMIALSFMD
-1048 SCKDVTGML
+1048 SCKDVNGML
-1057 ILYKLV
+1057 VLYKLV
-1063 LIQNYTQ
+1063 LIQNYTL
-1070 FEVFAS
+1070 FELFSS
-1076 GEERRTLI
+1076 GEERQTLI

-1100 VSDLYRDQVR
+1100 VTDLYRDQVR
-1110 LSSSI
+1110 LSCSI
-1115 VAQLLSQSDPLLYG
+1115 VAQLLSQPDPQLYG
-1129 FMPSIVASYCAIST
+1129 FMPSIVASYCAISA

-1155 FSKTFPFQM
+1155 FSKAFPFQM
-1164 KAAKTPQSFDES
+1164 KSAKISQSFDES

-1181 ALMAA
+1181 ALIAS
-1186 IAKIPSP
+1186 IAKIASP
-1193 NLPSLKELEL
+1193 KLPSLKELEL
-1203 ALFVAQTLE
+1203 ATFVAQTIE

-1219 CEAYPETWFSIHV
+1219 CEAYPETWFSIHI

-1237 TIKSLEHIAVLLI
+1237 TIKSLEHIALLLI
-1250 DKLLPAP
+1250 NKFLPAP

-1271 FMTLLKRCP
+1271 FTTLLKVISSDVLALETFPEQKR
-1280 CARDLPRAEA
+1280 RAVWKIAGDVREQ
-1290 PRGLEDRRRCAR
+1290 
-1302 AGADLLQSTWEAIG
+1302 GADLLQSAWEAIG

-1324 ERFNLKRLGGYQV
+1324 ERFNLNKLGGYQV

-1389 SLDALFKSKQM
+1389 SLDTLFKSKQM
-1400 NESVSQKIFIGEL
+1400 NESVSQKIFVGEL
-1413 LDLFESETIFDDL
+1413 LDLFGSDTISDDL

-1448 QSGASTQ
+1448 QGGASIQ

-1486 AAAGNFT
+1486 AGAGNFT

-1509 LNKAMPELVRPAFP
+1509 LTKPLPELLTPAFP
-1523 PQNAFERR
+1523 AQNAFERR

-1547 WGPALACYKELA
+1547 WAPALACYKELA
-1559 VHYEHTTMDFAK
+1559 AHYEHTTMDFAK
-1571 LSRAQSSMARIY
+1571 LSRAQSSMARIHESV
-1583 DFIAKGGKQF
+1583 AKGGKQF

-1606 PPGLRDKE
+1606 PAGLRDKE
-1614 FIFETSPT
+1614 FIFEASPT

-1633 REHPTAQVMSTGDIP
+1633 REHPTAQVMSSGEIP

-1658 AVSAYRDVSHPVYQR
+1658 ALSAHRDVSHPVYQR

-1687 DPSRFSAT
+1687 DPSRFSTT
-1695 SRRHTSS
+1695 SRRHTNS
-1702 SDVREQFVEKLVFT
+1702 SDVRDQYVEKLVFT

-1728 EIVSAQ
+1728 EIISVQ
-1734 EVSLSPLQT
+1734 EVALSPLQT

-1755 QLIGRRAASGE
+1755 QIIERRAALGE
-1766 DSGLSNLT
+1766 DSTLSNLT

-1781 EAGSSNSNC
+1781 EVRSSNSNC
-1790 VASYRV
+1790 VALYRV

-1802 MARNRLLEEIDED
+1802 NTRNKLLEEFDEGVE
-1815 AEEVQATQQPVDSM
+1815 AVVETQQPVDPL
-1829 ETALSVALVDHALA
+1829 ETALSVALIDHALA

-1855 QQATQAELL
+1855 HQATQAELL

-1875 ASLFPAPLEY
+1875 GSLVVAPLEY
-1885 SSPTPTQTARQSPS
+1885 ISPTPTQTARQSPS
-1899 LSDKRRMAPVQRVVS
+1899 LSDKRRIQPLQRAAS
-1914 PEQDLSRTIRGNA
+1914 QEQEMNRAVRGNT

-1933 DRQSV
+1933 ERQSV

-1966 KGQITGDQDEN
+1966 KGQIVSEQDEAG
-1977 LDDDTA
+1977 DDDAA

-2002 SFFGGDKTHKHG
+2002 SFFGGDRTHKHG
-2014 SSPSVAHD
+2014 SSPSVANAGHE
-2022 SQTSLNTHNVSRDTA
+2022 SQTSLNIHNASNDSA
-2037 TRSNDGRS
+2037 ARSHDGRS
-2045 RAGSQHRGPTA
+2045 GAGSQHHGPNA
-2056 TGAATDRA
+2056 TTGVATDRA
-2064 APASSGGWS
+2064 APASNGGWS
-2073 TLPSTRDYSRPVT
+2073 TLPPTRDYSRPVT
-2086 RESNAVT
+2086 QDSNSVT
-2093 LTTTNGT
+2093 MTTTNGT

-2105 VLNNS
+2105 VLNNHNS
-2110 NNGMR
+2110 GMR
-2115 DSVFR
+2115 DSMFR

-2128 GRKSSRMDFKANGA
+2128 SRKHSRMDFKANGA
-2142 LPEEHINLQ
+2142 LPEE
-2151 SNLRLYLA
+2151 S
-2159 LPNFRSHFRSHTF
+2159 
-2172 GPRRMTSGNG
+2172 
-2182 SLDANERTG
+2182 
-2191 LLGAH
+2191 
-2196 RDSFAGLS
+2196 
-2204 PHVHADEH
+2204 
-2212 GGHHHPNDTRVWT
+2212 
-2225 HWPMHVVHL
+2225 
-2234 TWKTLV
+2234 
-2240 RDYVN
+2240 
-2245 VLLIFVPF
+2245 
-2253 GIIAGAL
+2253 
-2260 EWDSTTVFTLN
+2260 
-2271 FFAIVP
+2271 
-2277 LASLLSFATEE
+2277 
-2288 LAATLGQSLGGLM
+2288 
-2301 NATFG
+2301 
-2306 NAVELIVSII
+2306 
-2316 ALRQNQIRVVQASM
+2316 
-2330 LGSILSNIL
+2330 
-2339 LVLGCCFFVGGLRFR
+2339 
-2354 EQSFNST
+2354 
-2361 VASTMSSLMAVAS
+2361 
-2374 ASLIIPATLYAAISG
+2374 
-2389 NTTAKPDATG
+2389 
-2399 EIPDPDKAAQKN
+2399 
-2411 ILILSHG
+2411 
-2418 TSIILLVIYV
+2418 
-2428 MYLYFQLGSHSDLFE
+2428 
-2443 ETNCSDTENV
+2443 
-2453 AGAEGEEE
+2453 
-2461 EEEERVLSPWAA
+2461 
-2473 AVVLVVVTVLVSI
+2473 
-2486 CADYL
+2486 
-2491 VDAIDPLVQT
+2491 
-2501 TGMSKTFIGLVLIPI
+2501 
-2516 VGNAAEHVT
+2516 
-2525 AVVVAYKDK
+2525 
-2534 MDLAIGVAIGSSLQ
+2534 
-2548 IALFVTP
+2548 
-2555 FLVILGWIMGIEM
+2555 
-2568 TLHFQTFETVAFFIS
+2568 
-2583 GLVVT
+2583 
-2588 LLIQDGKSNYLEG
+2588 
-2601 GMCLGMYLIL
+2601 
-2611 ALAFYVYPD
+2611 
-2620 SVGN
+2620 

>member
-1 MVSTWAHVQGG
+1 MPWRPLPRIAFAVAI
-12 HGYFQLQLQT
+12 Y
-22 SHALAAAASHRLCRG
+22 
-37 HIPFQPIFPAD
+37 PFNPSSPAD

-63 GRDGEW
+63 GTDGEW

-77 PSLLAGLTSAKGQTL
+77 PSLLAGLTSTKGQTL

-123 ADRKSI
+123 ADRKST
-129 DRLTLSGWDGEYLS
+129 DRLTLSGWDGDYLS
-143 RNSLAYSVN
+143 RNSLAYSVS
-152 DFQAVGEV
+152 DFQAAGEV

-198 VSLAPRDPD
+198 VSFAPRDPD

-242 WHSTNLHELLLE
+242 WHSTNLHELLLA
-254 RRYDVL
+254 RRYGVL
-260 EEMSSIVQEL
+260 EEMSTIVQEL

-310 VRDPEGRGRLLTGDD
+310 VRDPEQRGRLLTGDD

-335 EMSMLESRPTQT
+335 EMSMLDSRPTQT

-438 WVRAPESRS
+438 WVRAPETRS
-447 TADTTP
+447 AADATP
-453 TSRPSVSRE
+453 MSRPSISRE
-462 SSTPTK
+462 SPTPTK
-468 ATANGG
+468 ATTNGG
-474 VQPSAKGSLRTR
+474 IQPSAKGSLKTR

-492 PKQRGPSL
+492 PKQRGPSF
-500 DQPSKSTTQGL
+500 DQPSKGTTQGM
-511 PRSSSSTSSVK
+511 PRTSSSASSVK
-522 EATSQSAPTKEVT
+522 EATTSQAAPTKEVS
-535 AIRTVGVGILEI
+535 AVRTVGVGILEI

-553 DKDVEQVIN
+553 EKDAEQVIN

-586 LLPSPTGRYVRADP
+586 LLPSPTGRYARADP

-609 PFTSCDAEFLIRQNP
+609 PFASSDAECLIRQNP
-624 TILHDVVQTQRIGF
+624 TILHDVIQTQRIGF
-638 SKAPTKPRSDIY
+638 SKAPAKPRSDIY

-656 VFPVDALL
+656 VFPTDALL

-677 TGLHNLQLT
+677 SGLHNLQLT

-709 NTAWRTTIAQRCTPW
+709 NTAWRTTIAQRGTPW

-732 PTEKIPGAHMVMS
+732 PTEQIPGSHMVMS

-770 GRHSLL
+770 GGHSLL

-832 QDQVILGLLNW
+832 QDQVILSLLNW
-843 KERPVDEVLDTLKR
+843 RERPVDEVLDTLKR

-888 EYENLIFNDLVTV
+888 EYENLIFNNLVTV

-913 PLVDRYTDEQF
+913 PLVDRYADEQF
-924 SFPFVTPCLIR
+924 NFPFVTPCLIR

-941 NAGTDGTQS
+941 NAATDGTQS
-950 RSLRAAFK
+950 RNLRAAFK

-994 HTIFKSMETL
+994 HTIFKALETM

-1018 VVQHFHTWLPELSNV
+1018 VVQHFHTWLPELSHV
-1033 LSKDEM
+1033 LSKDEII
-1039 VMIALSFMD
+1039 MIALSFMD

-1063 LIQNYTQ
+1063 LIQHYTL

-1076 GEERRTLI
+1076 GDERRTLI

-1129 FMPSIVASYCAIST
+1129 FMPSIAASYCAVST
-1143 EGVDETEYLSLL
+1143 EGVDETKYLSLL
-1155 FSKTFPFQM
+1155 FSKAFPFQM
-1164 KAAKTPQSFDES
+1164 KTAETPQSFDES

-1193 NLPSLKELEL
+1193 KLPNLKELEL

-1250 DKLLPAP
+1250 EKLLPAP

-1271 FMTLLKRCP
+1271 FTTLLKVISSDVLALETFPEQKR
-1280 CARDLPRAEA
+1280 RAVWKIAGDVREQ
-1290 PRGLEDRRRCAR
+1290 
-1302 AGADLLQSTWEAIG
+1302 GADLLQSTWEAIG

-1324 ERFNLKRLGGYQV
+1324 ERFNLKKLGGYQV

-1413 LDLFESETIFDDL
+1413 LDLFESETISDDL

-1448 QSGASTQ
+1448 QGGASTQ

-1509 LNKAMPELVRPAFP
+1509 LTKLLPELIRPAFP
-1523 PQNAFERR
+1523 PQSAFDRR
-1531 EALYFSII
+1531 EALYFSVI
-1539 QHFENAMA
+1539 QNFENAMA
-1547 WGPALACYKELA
+1547 WGPALTCYKELA
-1559 VHYEHTTMDFAK
+1559 AHYEHTTMDFAK

-1593 PRYFRVVYKGLGF
+1593 PRYFRVAYKGLGF

-1614 FIFETSPT
+1614 FIFEASPT

-1633 REHPTAQVMSTGDIP
+1633 REHPTAQVMSTGEVS

-1658 AVSAYRDVSHPVYQR
+1658 AVSAYRDVSHPIYQR

-1702 SDVREQFVEKLVFT
+1702 SDVRGQFVEKLVFT

-1734 EVSLSPLQT
+1734 EVVLSPLQT

-1755 QLIGRRAASGE
+1755 QLLGRRAASGE
-1766 DSGLSNLT
+1766 DSSLSNLT

-1781 EAGSSNSNC
+1781 EVRSSTSNC
-1790 VASYRV
+1790 VALYRV

-1802 MARNRLLEEIDED
+1802 MARNKLLEEIDED
-1815 AEEVQATQQPVDSM
+1815 AEEVQETQQPVDPM

-1843 IKHALSLYQRPA
+1843 IKYALSLYQRPA

-1875 ASLFPAPLEY
+1875 GSLIPTPEY

-1899 LSDKRRMAPVQRVVS
+1899 LSDNRRMPPIQRIVS
-1914 PEQDLSRTIRGNA
+1914 PEQDQNRAARGNS

-1953 ATNSIFTIQQSDS
+1953 ATNSIFTIQPSDS
-1966 KGQITGDQDEN
+1966 KGQMVGEEDEN
-1977 LDDDTA
+1977 IDDDTA

-2002 SFFGGDKTHKHG
+2002 SFFGGDKTYKHG
-2014 SSPSVAHD
+2014 SSPSVAHE
-2022 SQTSLNTHNVSRDTA
+2022 SQTSLNAHNASRDTTA
-2037 TRSNDGRS
+2037 RSTDGRS

-2056 TGAATDRA
+2056 SGAATDRA

-2086 RESNAVT
+2086 RDSNAVT

-2105 VLNNS
+2105 VLNN
-2110 NNGMR
+2110 NNTGMR

-2128 GRKSSRMDFKANGA
+2128 GRKSSRMDFKAN
-2142 LPEEHINLQ
+2142 
-2151 SNLRLYLA
+2151 A

-2172 GPRRMTSGNG
+2172 GPRRMSSGNNG
-2182 SLDANERTG
+2182 SLNANERTG

-2196 RDSFAGLS
+2196 RGSFSGLE
-2204 PHVHADEH
+2204 PHEHIEH
-2212 GGHHHPNDTRVWT
+2212 GQHHHHPKDNRVWV
-2225 HWPMHVVHL
+2225 HWPVHVVHL
-2234 TWKTLV
+2234 TWKTIV

-2245 VLLIFVPF
+2245 VLLIFVPL
-2253 GIIAGAL
+2253 GIISGVL
-2260 EWDSTTVFTLN
+2260 DWDPTTVFILN

-2288 LAATLGQSLGGLM
+2288 LAATLGQALGGLM

-2354 EQSFNST
+2354 EQSFNTT

-2374 ASLIIPATLYAAISG
+2374 ASLIIPATLYAAIS
-2389 NTTAKPDATG
+2389 NNSVAKPDGTG
-2399 EIPDPDKAAQKN
+2399 EDPTRDAQKN

-2418 TSIILLVIYV
+2418 TSIILLIIYV

-2443 ETNCSDTENV
+2443 ETNGSDTENV
-2453 AGAEGEEE
+2453 AGTEEEE
-2461 EEEERVLSPWAA
+2461 EEEERILSPWAA
-2473 AVVLVVVTVLVSI
+2473 VVVLVIVTILVSI

-2491 VDAIDPLVQT
+2491 VDAIDPLVKT

-2601 GMCLGMYLIL
+2601 GMCLGMYVIL

-2620 SVGN
+2620 SVAN